1 MADYYINSDYGK
13 QLAGS
18 LKAGDMAE
26 ASDGSTWRKEADG
39 SVTVWKNGQTMT
51 GRVGVS
57 APAVSE
63 APSSSA
69 SQTVETPTLDAAT
82 GGSSQQTTAADYTG
96 SAQEQRDQ
104 EQAQAR
110 LASEKAKAATEKV
123 TAGLGQSSSDEL
135 LNQAIQQASTP
146 EYKISSAQGVL
157 LADELRMAGDM
168 AEASDGSTW
177 RREADGSIS
186 VRKGDKTYKANIDRA
201 AAKQDP
207 QWAVLTAPAPA
218 AAETGSGKKSSRK
231 SSSGS
236 ASSGGSGT
244 YTFPAAST
252 GTQKT
257 PTTTATGTD
266 RASLRK
272 QAATAQKEMG
282 DLARQISVAKI
293 RGKDT
298 SALQAKYNEAKAR
311 YDAAN
316 TQIQAPQ
323 QLSTSGARQEQFSQR
338 QTLME
343 LATQQA
349 AERKDAWQSLP
360 TVRDSERF
368 SDIDNVT
375 TGRMRSAE
383 QQQIAGAVEALQKD
397 AWRSLPTVRDS
408 ERFSVPS
415 QTDALVQ
422 QAIAQAPRT
431 LSGKPYLPEN
441 DGGFSH
447 SSGTSKSKVDR
458 LAAQQMNIAMAN
470 DDYDTIRRIREQ
482 NNYLDDNESFKY
494 LAGRAKTG
502 LLGAIQGV
510 GNALS
515 YLFQAKEPEGYD
527 WDNPVMTGDQFAE
540 SVSGLK
546 QTFSFAD
553 TDARKFAQRYA
564 GRNIPAAQQTA
575 GSVAEGVAGMLPTIA
590 SNIAVPGSS
599 LYVLFTQA
607 AGSAT
612 SDALQRGATGQQ
624 AVTYGV
630 ANGALEVLTEKM
642 FDGVAGV
649 FGKGAADDALQSL
662 VRRVTQN
669 EGVQNALLAVA
680 DSLGEGFEEF
690 VSEFGDKVLADL
702 LLKDDD
708 RNFRQVLSDAGES
721 FLVGALTSAVMQAA
735 GSITK
740 NTTPKQAAEKVN
752 DILQEDIRQEGI
764 NANVREAAKQS
775 DFDRSTL
782 ETMRP
787 EAFQTPAWA
796 EFLDTQQTTQGTA
809 ERGTEGVITRGEV
822 NKNSAAPE
830 QTTVSPING
839 PVRSDAAE
847 AGIINI
853 NDGSEKIKSDF
864 KKLIE
869 KNNGS
874 LSVNQLA
881 NYGSSLGKSDAQLLM
896 SFLDDIDSGKT
907 PYKYDSVGGIHEV
920 DPNSHIDNRDMS
932 MRMKRGQHSFQY
944 DNPEIHEYMKQA
956 AEMLL
961 DEIQNSTRGERFATQ
976 VEYGDNGGYHHWT
989 GTKRYTTEGIA
1000 YLKDNFG
1007 ISWDNLA
1014 RAAENIIKDDG
1025 AENYADA
1032 NRVEMLLDNMLTY
1045 GYQSLSNQNEFHSYS
1060 IPPNEAYIAAKSA
1073 IPGASVQY
1081 KQESDMMDLLFEEM
1095 DNTESAGKTPESV
1108 AQSSNPVNQN
1118 ISPNAESSVGAYTIR
1133 QNENGTYDLY
1143 TPDGIRLIHDASK
1156 AYVEKIAKP
1165 LNREITKNQSTWGI
1179 KVENVPT
1186 AESSVG
1192 AAQYGFDPYT
1202 NAANQYGTIREG
1214 EKPSRVVDVP
1224 VSMDGESKVSL
1235 YVHSANDMGAMRS
1248 QFESVPKQ
1256 AQTQSNTINSM
1267 ETGWDVPEAQRTPIM
1282 YDTISEAKS
1291 LDNARLRLAQD
1302 YAGEMAELRGKHNWS
1317 GEEVDMGM
1325 TILDNYRR
1333 AAEQTG
1339 DWTEY
1344 SNWRKE
1350 VSAHGT
1356 AAGQALQAYAKYSRQ
1371 TGGGIVAD
1379 ASAALE
1385 RAAKKTN
1392 KAEIMNRVS
1401 ALAQQY
1407 DAAVGTGQENAKVN
1421 VNDLVDI
1428 IKSASTARQTGTLI
1442 GNKTPPIVNWAM
1454 NRIANYARAEA
1465 QAGGGENLDFLRT
1478 FAADSIYNIAADTR
1492 AVSAGEQVKTV
1503 RRMGMLSKVSTVM
1516 RNLVSNNVFDPID
1529 SIARNVSVPLD
1540 MLVSTITGTRSV
1552 AGDASWFSAAKRKG
1566 SMDGLAR
1573 ACMEVGLDV
1582 DASGTAGK
1590 YENTSNRTFKMS
1602 GGVFSKLMSVWEAYE
1617 GYTLNA
1623 TDEFQKG
1630 GIEASV
1636 QKGIDRL
1643 YEKGKITDDSL
1654 RNAGEQEAL
1663 YRTFQ
1668 DKTVL
1673 SDAAIG
1679 VRNALNKAHIGD
1691 VGAGDIMLPFAQVPS
1706 NLGARAIEYS
1716 PAGLGVAAADF
1727 INMIDSARKGE
1738 FTAAQQAKAVQ
1749 GVGRALTGSGM
1760 IAIAAAGALRGWLKV
1775 TGDDDDKNKDA
1786 LGKTH
1791 GLDGTQLNISAALR
1805 DLRGESA
1812 EWQAGD
1818 QLLSIGFLDPLNA
1831 QLTTGALIADD
1842 IRSEAGV
1849 TAGRVLGNSLSGA
1862 LQSVLD
1868 TPVMS
1873 TFQDVATNYEYSG
1886 ASTPGGKMMDAA
1898 QKYAA
1903 NQLSSIIPNSLR
1915 GIAQGL
1921 DDTERNAYSSD
1932 NVWQQAVDNAKAS
1945 IPGLRETLP
1954 AKTDVWGNPV
1964 KNEGGIRN
1972 FMNRNVNPGNVT
1984 TYKPD
1989 AVSSEIE
1996 KISEATNTSLYPDR
2010 TAPRSLKVDGEAVSL
2025 TFEQRSMYQKAYG
2038 DAYSAAV
2045 TSLMNDKNY
2054 KAMPDSMKAE
2064 ILQQAKDT
2072 ATEQARDSL
2081 GIGYEVKS
2089 SAQKILEKSGAERNN
2104 ALISAAVKAQHYLS
2118 PETQKQLSDVDRQ
2131 FGGAD
2136 YVGLSDELFNSAKE
2150 KANTYFSAVEAAKYG
2165 GELNETQ
2172 KELADKDSKELAR
2185 YFMDKA
2191 IESRY
2196 TDTNKSGTKADEY
2209 LKAYRHGELND
2220 AMALAVLSDK
2230 EVMAYDR
2237 FGRSAKVTPEMALQA
2252 ANAHAG
2258 MKDVKDEDGK
2268 VTSSAQDQFDAWL
2281 DKQSWT
2287 DDQKSA
2293 VRMGFYS
2300 DSVKTYSYL
2309 ADQLRKGNIKT
2320 ADAKSELATSYQAGW
2335 SKNVRGTGAKMAD
2348 YIDAIVEYEDRPS
2361 EEERKA
2367 AGYKNTWTWFCDYLN
2382 TTDLTQEQKFG
2393 IAISMSDY
2401 SDKTKQK
2408 IWAAL
2413 R

>member
-1 MADYYINSDYGK
+1 
-13 QLAGS
+13 
-18 LKAGDMAE
+18 
-26 ASDGSTWRKEADG
+26 
-39 SVTVWKNGQTMT
+39 
-51 GRVGVS
+51 
-57 APAVSE
+57 
-63 APSSSA
+63 
-69 SQTVETPTLDAAT
+69 
-82 GGSSQQTTAADYTG
+82 
-96 SAQEQRDQ
+96 
-104 EQAQAR
+104 
-110 LASEKAKAATEKV
+110 
-123 TAGLGQSSSDEL
+123 
-135 LNQAIQQASTP
+135 
-146 EYKISSAQGVL
+146 
-157 LADELRMAGDM
+157 
-168 AEASDGSTW
+168 
-177 RREADGSIS
+177 
-186 VRKGDKTYKANIDRA
+186 
-201 AAKQDP
+201 
-207 QWAVLTAPAPA
+207 
-218 AAETGSGKKSSRK
+218 
-231 SSSGS
+231 
-236 ASSGGSGT
+236 
-244 YTFPAAST
+244 
-252 GTQKT
+252 
-257 PTTTATGTD
+257 
-266 RASLRK
+266 
-272 QAATAQKEMG
+272 
-282 DLARQISVAKI
+282 
-293 RGKDT
+293 
-298 SALQAKYNEAKAR
+298 
-311 YDAAN
+311 
-316 TQIQAPQ
+316 
-323 QLSTSGARQEQFSQR
+323 
-338 QTLME
+338 ME

-349 AERKDAWQSLP
+349 AERKDAWKSLP

-368 SDIDNVT
+368 SGIDNVT

-383 QQQIAGAVEALQKD
+383 QQQIAGAVKELQKD
-397 AWRSLPTVRDS
+397 AWRSLPTVQDS
-408 ERFSVPS
+408 GRFSIPS
-415 QTDALVQ
+415 QTDSLMQ
-422 QAIAQAPRT
+422 KAIAQRQSAAQPQT
-431 LSGKPYLPEN
+431 DKGIGGKLFTMLGAGLGQFNASIANFADAAATAVETVESYLT
-441 DGGFSH
+441 GGFTKD
-447 SSGTSKSKVDR
+447 G
-458 LAAQQMNIAMAN
+458 
-470 DDYDTIRRIREQ
+470 
-482 NNYLDDNESFKY
+482 
-494 LAGRAKTG
+494 
-502 LLGAIQGV
+502 
-510 GNALS
+510 
-515 YLFQAKEPEGYD
+515 
-527 WDNPVMTGDQFAE
+527 
-540 SVSGLK
+540 
-546 QTFSFAD
+546 
-553 TDARKFAQRYA
+553 KFAKGDSAFTSSLLQPIHDWAKYTQNTSDSLNERS
-564 GRNIPAAQQTA
+564 AANWSDTKA
-575 GSVAEGVAGMLPTIA
+575 GSVANTIGTGVIAALPQAALALLTLGTSSAGTLTQASSGLAGSIETVMRRISSDPSYWLSFMQETGGNFAEAKGAGATDEQAILASTIA
-590 SNIAVPGSS
+590 GLANAAIEVGGGLENNNWMNDGTLSALSKAKNLIKGAIEEGGEELIQNPISRAMQKLVYDGDREWLSLDNTAQGRNAVFNP
-599 LYVLFTQA
+599 YQ
-607 AGSAT
+607 SAEEF
-612 SDALQRGATGQQ
+612 ATGAAVGGILGAGNFALNRALGSRSQNQ
-624 AVTYGV
+624 AQNTQ
-630 ANGALEVLTEKM
+630 LTQDELL
-642 FDGVAGV
+642 D
-649 FGKGAADDALQSL
+649 AA
-662 VRRVTQN
+662 
-669 EGVQNALLAVA
+669 
-680 DSLGEGFEEF
+680 
-690 VSEFGDKVLADL
+690 
-702 LLKDDD
+702 
-708 RNFRQVLSDAGES
+708 
-721 FLVGALTSAVMQAA
+721 MQAA
-735 GSITK
+735 NRGETL
-740 NTTPKQAAEKVN
+740 TGHVQAAN
-752 DILQEDIRQEGI
+752 
-764 NANVREAAKQS
+764 
-775 DFDRSTL
+775 
-782 ETMRP
+782 
-787 EAFQTPAWA
+787 QTA
-796 EFLDTQQTTQGTA
+796 QQTTHGTA
-809 ERGTEGVITRGEV
+809 ERGAEGVITRGEV

-847 AGIINI
+847 AGTINI
-853 NDGSEKIKSDF
+853 NDASEKIKSDF

-874 LSVNQLA
+874 LSVNQLVD
-881 NYGSSLGKSDAQLLM
+881 YGNSLSKADAQSLI
-896 SFLDDIDSGKT
+896 SFMDDIESGRT
-907 PYKYDSVGGIHEV
+907 PYKYDAAGGIHQV
-920 DPNSHIDNRDMS
+920 DPDTHIDKRDMS

-989 GTKRYTTEGIA
+989 GTNRYTTEGIA

-1014 RAAENIIKDDG
+1014 RAAENIIKDEG

-1032 NRVEMLLDNMLTY
+1032 NRVEMLLDDMLTH
-1045 GYQSLSNQNEFHSYS
+1045 GYRSLSNQNEFHSYS

-1073 IPGASVQY
+1073 IPGASKQY
-1081 KQESDMMDLLFEEM
+1081 KQGSAMDLLFEEM
-1095 DNTESAGKTPESV
+1095 DNAESARRTPFGIASRNNTGAATQLPDASASWFTANTDSANMAPNANV
-1108 AQSSNPVNQN
+1108 AQPGNSVNQN
-1118 ISPNAESSVGAYTIR
+1118 V
-1133 QNENGTYDLY
+1133 
-1143 TPDGIRLIHDASK
+1143 
-1156 AYVEKIAKP
+1156 
-1165 LNREITKNQSTWGI
+1165 
-1179 KVENVPT
+1179 
-1186 AESSVG
+1186 
-1192 AAQYGFDPYT
+1192 
-1202 NAANQYGTIREG
+1202 
-1214 EKPSRVVDVP
+1214 
-1224 VSMDGESKVSL
+1224 
-1235 YVHSANDMGAMRS
+1235 SANDMGAMRS

-1267 ETGWDVPEAQRTPIM
+1267 ETGWDVPEAQRAPIM

-1428 IKSASTARQTGTLI
+1428 IKSASKVRKTGTLI

-1465 QAGGGENLDFLRT
+1465 QSGGGENLDFLRT

-1492 AVSAGEQVKTV
+1492 AVSAGEKVKTV
-1503 RRMGMLSKVSTVM
+1503 RRTGMLSKVSTVM

-1691 VGAGDIMLPFAQVPS
+1691 IGAGDIMLPFAQVPS

-1812 EWQAGD
+1812 QWQAGD

-1903 NQLSSIIPNSLR
+1903 NQLSSVIPNSLR

-1972 FMNRNVNPGNVT
+1972 FMNRNINPGNIT
-1984 TYKPD
+1984 TYKTD

-1996 KISEATNTSLYPDR
+1996 KISEATGESLYPDR

-2038 DAYSAAV
+2038 DAYSSAV

-2136 YVGLSDELFNSAKE
+2136 YVGLSDELFNAAKE

-2165 GELNETQ
+2165 GELTETQ

-2258 MKDVKDEDGK
+2258 MKDVKDDDGK

-2309 ADQLRKGNIKT
+2309 ADQLRKGNIRT
-2320 ADAKSELATSYQAGW
+2320 ADAKSELTTSYQAGW
-2335 SKNVRGTGAKMAD
+2335 SKNVRDTGAKMAD

>member
-1 MADYYINSDYGK
+1 MADYYINSDKGK
-13 QLAGS
+13 ELANS
-18 LKAGDMAE
+18 LRAGDMAE
-26 ASDGSTWRKEADG
+26 ASDGSLWRKESDG
-39 SVTVWKNGQTMT
+39 SISVIKNGQTMT

-63 APSSSA
+63 APSFSA
-69 SQTVETPTLDAAT
+69 SPAVETPTLDAAT

-104 EQAQAR
+104 EQAQTV

-123 TAGLGQSSSDEL
+123 TAGLDQSSGDEL

-157 LADELRMAGDM
+157 LADELRTAGDM

-186 VRKGDKTYKANIDRA
+186 VRKGDKTYTATIDRA

-207 QWAVLTAPAPA
+207 QWAVLTAPAPTGT
-218 AAETGSGKKSSRK
+218 ETSSKKSSGK
-231 SSSGS
+231 SSGS

-311 YDAAN
+311 YDVAN

-368 SDIDNVT
+368 SNIDNVT
-375 TGRMRSAE
+375 TGRTRSAE
-383 QQQIAGAVEALQKD
+383 QQQIAGAVEELQKN

-408 ERFSVPS
+408 ERFNIPS
-415 QTDALVQ
+415 QTDALLQ
-422 QAIAQAPRT
+422 QAVAQAPRT

-447 SSGTSKSKVDR
+447 SSGSTERQNVLERIGNAALGGLIQSGGTSMDAAGAMYQAGQGGRNTTYDESRAWFQDQLDSELRTLNSMLLENQDNPGTYTQAEIKNQRRIVAEAQARVNAFALTQDAQEQSGELARD
-458 LAAQQMNIAMAN
+458 LAADVSNAGASRVAQSKRGASKLGSMA
-470 DDYDTIRRIREQ
+470 
-482 NNYLDDNESFKY
+482 LDA
-494 LAGRAKTG
+494 LASAAQSGADMATNA
-502 LLGAIQGV
+502 LLGTSGSMLPFAFRAFGGGTQQARNDGATL
-510 GNALS
+510 GQQLA
-515 YLFQAKEPEGYD
+515 YGGTMAAKE
-527 WDNPVMTGDQFAE
+527 VF
-540 SVSGLK
+540 
-546 QTFSFAD
+546 
-553 TDARKFAQRYA
+553 
-564 GRNIPAAQQTA
+564 
-575 GSVAEGVAGMLPTIA
+575 
-590 SNIAVPGSS
+590 
-599 LYVLFTQA
+599 
-607 AGSAT
+607 
-612 SDALQRGATGQQ
+612 
-624 AVTYGV
+624 
-630 ANGALEVLTEKM
+630 TEKM
-642 FDGVAGV
+642 FNIAGLQSKAYGKGSFDDYVEKTVAGAV
-649 FGKGAADDALQSL
+649 DKLASTDVGKRLLGGAAQFMTSA
-662 VRRVTQN
+662 
-669 EGVQNALLAVA
+669 A
-680 DSLGEGFEEF
+680 GEGLEELI
-690 VSEFGDKVLADL
+690 GDWMEWQLPRIYD
-702 LLKDDD
+702 KDPDSAKD
-708 RNFRQVLSDAGES
+708 VAVNSLYD
-721 FLVGALTSAVMQAA
+721 FLVGAISGVMGNLTTPGQFTNYDVNEHLGGSQGQQVNRQLTQDELLDAAMQAA
-735 GSITK
+735 NRGETL
-740 NTTPKQAAEKVN
+740 TGPVQAAN
-752 DILQEDIRQEGI
+752 
-764 NANVREAAKQS
+764 
-775 DFDRSTL
+775 
-782 ETMRP
+782 
-787 EAFQTPAWA
+787 QT
-796 EFLDTQQTTQGTA
+796 TQQTTQA
-809 ERGTEGVITRGEV
+809 AQERGTEGVITGEESSALDEAMRSTFTEALSGISSDV
-822 NKNSAAPE
+822 ATNKPQNVKNLLNATKE
-830 QTTVSPING
+830 QITRFIQNAFNKQNQFQYLKISDVSPEL
-839 PVRSDAAE
+839 AE
-847 AGIINI
+847 TLRAAGIDVDGYAHALRD
-853 NDGSEKIKSDF
+853 NDIRHVESSHGSQSNDKYKVTADMLGDVQNVIDNYDVLYRGFDTRFGNPTVVYEKRMGNRTFYVEEVMSD
-864 KKLIE
+864 
-869 KNNGS
+869 G
-874 LSVNQLA
+874 V
-881 NYGSSLGKSDAQLLM
+881 LGTKQMVVTGENSKP
-896 SFLDDIDSGKT
+896 SFLKKYTEVASVSDDTDVPARSGST
-907 PYKYDSVGGIHEV
+907 GQSPPGNHVPDAPYNTSYDS
-920 DPNSHIDNRDMS
+920 
-932 MRMKRGQHSFQY
+932 
-944 DNPEIHEYMKQA
+944 
-956 AEMLL
+956 
-961 DEIQNSTRGERFATQ
+961 T
-976 VEYGDNGGYHHWT
+976 
-989 GTKRYTTEGIA
+989 
-1000 YLKDNFG
+1000 
-1007 ISWDNLA
+1007 
-1014 RAAENIIKDDG
+1014 
-1025 AENYADA
+1025 
-1032 NRVEMLLDNMLTY
+1032 
-1045 GYQSLSNQNEFHSYS
+1045 
-1060 IPPNEAYIAAKSA
+1060 
-1073 IPGASVQY
+1073 
-1081 KQESDMMDLLFEEM
+1081 
-1095 DNTESAGKTPESV
+1095 V
-1108 AQSSNPVNQN
+1108 AQSGNSVNQN
-1118 ISPNAESSVGAYTIR
+1118 I
-1133 QNENGTYDLY
+1133 
-1143 TPDGIRLIHDASK
+1143 
-1156 AYVEKIAKP
+1156 
-1165 LNREITKNQSTWGI
+1165 
-1179 KVENVPT
+1179 
-1186 AESSVG
+1186 
-1192 AAQYGFDPYT
+1192 
-1202 NAANQYGTIREG
+1202 
-1214 EKPSRVVDVP
+1214 
-1224 VSMDGESKVSL
+1224 
-1235 YVHSANDMGAMRS
+1235 SANDMGAMRS

-1256 AQTQSNTINSM
+1256 AQTQSNTIGSM
-1267 ETGWDVPEAQRTPIM
+1267 EADWNVPEAQRTPIM

-1492 AVSAGEQVKTV
+1492 AVSAGEKVKTV
-1503 RRMGMLSKVSTVM
+1503 RRMGMLAKVSTVM

-1529 SIARNVSVPLD
+1529 SIARNISVPLD
-1540 MLVSTITGTRSV
+1540 MLVSKFTGTRSV
-1552 AGDASWFSAAKRKG
+1552 AGDASWFSAAKRQG

-1582 DASGTAGK
+1582 DSSGGMGK
-1590 YENTSNRTFKMS
+1590 YENSSNRTFKMS
-1602 GGVFSKLMSVWEAYE
+1602 GGVASKLISVWEAYE

-1636 QKGIDRL
+1636 QQGIDRL
-1643 YEKGKITDDSL
+1643 YEKGKIKDDSL
-1654 RNAGEQEAL
+1654 RDAGKQEAL

-1691 VGAGDIMLPFAQVPS
+1691 VGAGDIILPFAQVPS

-1786 LGKTH
+1786 LNKTF

-1842 IRSEAGV
+1842 IRGDSM
-1849 TAGRVLGNSLSGA
+1849 TAGRVLGNSFSGA

-1873 TFQDVATNYEYSG
+1873 TLQDVADSYNYSD
-1886 ASTPGGKMMDAA
+1886 ASTTGGKVWDAA

-1954 AKTDVWGNPV
+1954 AKTDVWGNPI
-1964 KNEGGIRN
+1964 KNEGGVRN
-1972 FMNRNVNPGNVT
+1972 FMNRNINPGNIT
-1984 TYKPD
+1984 TYKTD
-1989 AVSSEIE
+1989 EVSTELG
-1996 KISEATNTSLYPDR
+1996 KISEATGESLYPDR

-2038 DAYSAAV
+2038 DAYYAAV
-2045 TSLMNDKNY
+2045 TSLMNDENY

-2064 ILQQAKDT
+2064 ILQQAKD
-2072 ATEQARDSL
+2072 AAKEQARDSL
-2081 GIGYEVKS
+2081 GIGYEMD
-2089 SAQKILEKSGAERNN
+2089 SASQKILEKSGAERNN

-2136 YVGLSDELFNSAKE
+2136 YVGLSDELFNAAKE
-2150 KANTYFSAVEAAKYG
+2150 KANTYFEAVEAAKYG

-2196 TDTNKSGTKADEY
+2196 TDANKSGTKADEY
-2209 LKAYRHGELND
+2209 LKAYRQGELND

-2237 FGRSAKVTPEMALQA
+2237 FGRGAKVTPEMALQA

-2281 DKQSWT
+2281 EKQSWT

-2320 ADAKSELATSYQAGW
+2320 ADAKSELTTSYQAGW
-2335 SKNVRGTGAKMAD
+2335 SKNVKDTGAKMAD

-2382 TTDLTQEQKFG
+2382 TTDLTQEQKFS

>member
-69 SQTVETPTLDAAT
+69 SPTVETPTLDAAT

-123 TAGLGQSSSDEL
+123 TAGLDQSSSDEL

-186 VRKGDKTYKANIDRA
+186 VRKGDRTYKANIDRA

-207 QWAVLTAPAPA
+207 QWAILTAPAPA
-218 AAETGSGKKSSRK
+218 AAETGSGKKSSGK

-236 ASSGGSGT
+236 ASSRGSGT

-257 PTTTATGTD
+257 PTATATGTD

-298 SALQAKYNEAKAR
+298 SALQAKDNEAKAR

-368 SDIDNVT
+368 SGIDNVT

-383 QQQIAGAVEALQKD
+383 QQQIAGAVKELQKD
-397 AWRSLPTVRDS
+397 AWRSLPTVQDS
-408 ERFSVPS
+408 GRFSIPS
-415 QTDALVQ
+415 QTDSLMQ
-422 QAIAQAPRT
+422 QAIAKTPRT

-441 DGGFSH
+441 DSGFSH
-447 SSGTSKSKVDR
+447 SSGSTERKNVLERIGNAALGGLIQSGGTSMDAAGAMYQAGQGGRNTTYNESRAWFQNQLDSELRTLNSMLLENQDNPGTYTQAEIKNQRRIVAEAQARVNAFALTQDAQERSGELARD
-458 LAAQQMNIAMAN
+458 LAADVSNAG
-470 DDYDTIRRIREQ
+470 
-482 NNYLDDNESFKY
+482 
-494 LAGRAKTG
+494 AGRVEQSKRGASKLGSMALDALASAAQSGADMATNA
-502 LLGAIQGV
+502 LLGTSGSMLPFAFRAFGGGTQQARNDGATL
-510 GNALS
+510 GQQLA
-515 YLFQAKEPEGYD
+515 YGGTMAAKE
-527 WDNPVMTGDQFAE
+527 VF
-540 SVSGLK
+540 
-546 QTFSFAD
+546 
-553 TDARKFAQRYA
+553 
-564 GRNIPAAQQTA
+564 
-575 GSVAEGVAGMLPTIA
+575 
-590 SNIAVPGSS
+590 
-599 LYVLFTQA
+599 
-607 AGSAT
+607 
-612 SDALQRGATGQQ
+612 
-624 AVTYGV
+624 
-630 ANGALEVLTEKM
+630 TEKM
-642 FDGVAGV
+642 FNIAGLQSKAYGKGSFDDYVEKAVAGAV
-649 FGKGAADDALQSL
+649 DKLASTDVGKRLLGGAAQFMTSA
-662 VRRVTQN
+662 
-669 EGVQNALLAVA
+669 A
-680 DSLGEGFEEF
+680 GEGLEELI
-690 VSEFGDKVLADL
+690 GDWMEWQLPRIYG
-702 LLKDDD
+702 KDPDSAKD
-708 RNFRQVLSDAGES
+708 VAVNSLYD
-721 FLVGALTSAVMQAA
+721 FLVGAISGVMGNLTTPRQFMNYDINEHLGGSQGQQVNRQLTQDELLDAAMQAA
-735 GSITK
+735 NRGETL
-740 NTTPKQAAEKVN
+740 TGPVQAAN
-752 DILQEDIRQEGI
+752 
-764 NANVREAAKQS
+764 
-775 DFDRSTL
+775 
-782 ETMRP
+782 
-787 EAFQTPAWA
+787 QT
-796 EFLDTQQTTQGTA
+796 TQQTTNGTA
-809 ERGTEGVITRGEV
+809 ERGAEVVITRGEV

-847 AGIINI
+847 AGTINI

-874 LSVNQLA
+874 LSVNQLVD
-881 NYGSSLGKSDAQLLM
+881 YGNSLSKADAQSLI
-896 SFLDDIDSGKT
+896 SFMDDIESGRT
-907 PYKYDSVGGIHEV
+907 SYKYDAAGGIHQV
-920 DPNSHIDNRDMS
+920 DPDTHIDKRDMS

-944 DNPEIHEYMKQA
+944 DNPEVHEYMKQA

-1014 RAAENIIKDDG
+1014 RAAENIIKDEG

-1032 NRVEMLLDNMLTY
+1032 NRVEMLLDDMLTH
-1045 GYQSLSNQNEFHSYS
+1045 GYRSLSNQNEFHSYS

-1073 IPGASVQY
+1073 IPGASKQY
-1081 KQESDMMDLLFEEM
+1081 KQGSAMDLLFEEM
-1095 DNTESAGKTPESV
+1095 DNAESARRTPFGIASRNNTGAATQLPDASASWFTANTDSANMAPNANV
-1108 AQSSNPVNQN
+1108 AQPGNSINQN
-1118 ISPNAESSVGAYTIR
+1118 V
-1133 QNENGTYDLY
+1133 
-1143 TPDGIRLIHDASK
+1143 
-1156 AYVEKIAKP
+1156 
-1165 LNREITKNQSTWGI
+1165 
-1179 KVENVPT
+1179 
-1186 AESSVG
+1186 
-1192 AAQYGFDPYT
+1192 
-1202 NAANQYGTIREG
+1202 
-1214 EKPSRVVDVP
+1214 
-1224 VSMDGESKVSL
+1224 
-1235 YVHSANDMGAMRS
+1235 SANDMGAMRS

-1282 YDTISEAKS
+1282 YDTISEAKI

-1302 YAGEMAELRGKHNWS
+1302 YAGEMAELRVKHNWS

-1428 IKSASTARQTGTLI
+1428 IKSASAARQTGTLI
-1442 GNKTPPIVNWAM
+1442 GNTTPPIVNWAM

-1465 QAGGGENLDFLRT
+1465 QSGGGENLDFLRT

-1492 AVSAGEQVKTV
+1492 AVSAGEKVKTV
-1503 RRMGMLSKVSTVM
+1503 RRTGMLSKVSTVM

-1552 AGDASWFSAAKRKG
+1552 AGDASWFSAEKRKG

-1590 YENTSNRTFKMS
+1590 YENTANRTFKMS

-1691 VGAGDIMLPFAQVPS
+1691 IGAGDIMLPFAQVPS

-1812 EWQAGD
+1812 QWQAGD

-1903 NQLSSIIPNSLR
+1903 NQLSSVIPNSLR

-1932 NVWQQAVDNAKAS
+1932 NVWQQAFDNAKAS

-1964 KNEGGIRN
+1964 KNDGGIRN
-1972 FMNRNVNPGNVT
+1972 FMNRNINPGNVT

-2104 ALISAAVKAQHYLS
+2104 ALISSAVKAQHYLS

-2165 GELNETQ
+2165 GELTETQ

-2185 YFMDKA
+2185 YFMDEA
-2191 IESRY
+2191 INDRF
-2196 TDTNKSGTKADEY
+2196 KSSDGETKFDKV
-2209 LKAYRHGELND
+2209 LDAYEKNDLND
-2220 AMALAVLSDK
+2220 TLALAVLSDDA
-2230 EVMAYDR
+2230 VQAYDR
-2237 FGRSAKVTPEMALQA
+2237 YGRSAGVTPEMMLMASNA
-2252 ANAHAG
+2252 KANI
-2258 MKDVKDEDGK
+2258 KEETDEDGK
-2268 VTSSAQDQFDAWL
+2268 VTNSAKDQFNAWL
-2281 DKQSWT
+2281 DKQWQSGTMTRWT
-2287 DDQKSA
+2287 DDQKDA
-2293 VRMGFYS
+2293 VRMAFYKDAS
-2300 DSVKTYSYL
+2300 TTYSYL
-2309 ADQLRKGNIKT
+2309 SDQLHKGNINT
-2320 ADAKSELATSYQAGW
+2320 SAAKSELSTTYQSGW
-2335 SKNVRGTGAKMAD
+2335 THNVKDTGAKMVD
-2348 YIDAIVEYEDRPS
+2348 YVDAIVEYEDRPS
-2361 EEERKA
+2361 KEELDD
-2367 AGYKNTWTWFCDYLN
+2367 AGYSYVWQWFCDYLN
-2382 TTDLTQEQKFG
+2382 TTDLTREQKYAM
-2393 IAISMSDY
+2393 AISIKKNDY
-2401 SDKTKQK
+2401 GDGTKQK
-2408 IWAAL
+2408 IWNRL

>member
-69 SQTVETPTLDAAT
+69 SPTVETPTLDAAT
-82 GGSSQQTTAADYTG
+82 GGSSQQPTAADYTG

-123 TAGLGQSSSDEL
+123 TAGLDQSSSDEL
-135 LNQAIQQASTP
+135 LNQAIQQASIP

-186 VRKGDKTYKANIDRA
+186 VRKGDRTYKANIDRA

-207 QWAVLTAPAPA
+207 QWAILTAPAPA
-218 AAETGSGKKSSRK
+218 AAETGSGKKSSSK

-323 QLSTSGARQEQFSQR
+323 QLSTSGARKEQFSQR

-349 AERKDAWQSLP
+349 AERKDAWKSLP

-368 SDIDNVT
+368 SGIDNVT
-375 TGRMRSAE
+375 TGRMRGAE
-383 QQQIAGAVEALQKD
+383 QQQIAGAVKELQKD
-397 AWRSLPTVRDS
+397 AWRSLPTVQDS
-408 ERFSVPS
+408 GRFSIPS
-415 QTDALVQ
+415 QTDSLMQ
-422 QAIAQAPRT
+422 QAIAKTPRT

-447 SSGTSKSKVDR
+447 SSGSTERQNVLERIGNAVLGGLIQSGGTSMDAAGTMYQAGQGGRNTTYDESRAWFQNQLDSELRTLNSMLLENQDNPGTYTQAEIKNQRRIVAEAQARVNAFALTQDAQEQSGELARDFAADVSNAGASRVAQSKRGASKLGSMALDA
-458 LAAQQMNIAMAN
+458 LASAAQSGADMATN
-470 DDYDTIRRIREQ
+470 
-482 NNYLDDNESFKY
+482 
-494 LAGRAKTG
+494 A
-502 LLGAIQGV
+502 LLGTSGSMLPFAFRAFGGGTQQARNDGATL
-510 GNALS
+510 GQQLA
-515 YLFQAKEPEGYD
+515 YGGTMAAKE
-527 WDNPVMTGDQFAE
+527 VF
-540 SVSGLK
+540 
-546 QTFSFAD
+546 
-553 TDARKFAQRYA
+553 
-564 GRNIPAAQQTA
+564 
-575 GSVAEGVAGMLPTIA
+575 
-590 SNIAVPGSS
+590 
-599 LYVLFTQA
+599 
-607 AGSAT
+607 
-612 SDALQRGATGQQ
+612 
-624 AVTYGV
+624 
-630 ANGALEVLTEKM
+630 TEKM
-642 FDGVAGV
+642 FNIAGLQSKAYGKGSFDDYVEKAVAGAV
-649 FGKGAADDALQSL
+649 DKLASTDVGKRLLGGAAQFMTSA
-662 VRRVTQN
+662 
-669 EGVQNALLAVA
+669 A
-680 DSLGEGFEEF
+680 GEGLEELI
-690 VSEFGDKVLADL
+690 GDWMEWQLPRIYG
-702 LLKDDD
+702 KDPDSAKD
-708 RNFRQVLSDAGES
+708 VAVNSLYD
-721 FLVGALTSAVMQAA
+721 FLVGAISGVMGNLTTPGQFTNYDINEHLGGSQGQQVNRQLTQDELLDAAMQAA
-735 GSITK
+735 NRGETL
-740 NTTPKQAAEKVN
+740 TGPVQAAN
-752 DILQEDIRQEGI
+752 
-764 NANVREAAKQS
+764 
-775 DFDRSTL
+775 
-782 ETMRP
+782 
-787 EAFQTPAWA
+787 QT
-796 EFLDTQQTTQGTA
+796 TQQTTQGTA
-809 ERGTEGVITRGEV
+809 ERGAEGVITGSET
-822 NKNSAAPE
+822 NKNVPAYTETENTAVNDNPAVHTPQEQAVIEAYKDSVDENLAQFYQYAKNDQRAGKYTLNKVSERAADDIRNLTG
-830 QTTVSPING
+830 QDVDGFKTTLDARQAWHIN
-839 PVRSDAAE
+839 
-847 AGIINI
+847 
-853 NDGSEKIKSDF
+853 NDHGANGKSDQSMANDTDVARMQYVLDNYDNAAYGGTTDAYWEPKANGKNRRSPVVVF
-864 KKLIE
+864 SKKVNGTYYVVEATPVTKAQSVYVVSAYMLE
-869 KNNGS
+869 PGKTPFGRASRNNTGAATQLPDANAS
-874 LSVNQLA
+874 WFTANTDSANMAPNANVAQPGNSVNQ
-881 NYGSSLGKSDAQLLM
+881 
-896 SFLDDIDSGKT
+896 
-907 PYKYDSVGGIHEV
+907 
-920 DPNSHIDNRDMS
+920 
-932 MRMKRGQHSFQY
+932 
-944 DNPEIHEYMKQA
+944 
-956 AEMLL
+956 
-961 DEIQNSTRGERFATQ
+961 
-976 VEYGDNGGYHHWT
+976 
-989 GTKRYTTEGIA
+989 
-1000 YLKDNFG
+1000 
-1007 ISWDNLA
+1007 
-1014 RAAENIIKDDG
+1014 
-1025 AENYADA
+1025 
-1032 NRVEMLLDNMLTY
+1032 
-1045 GYQSLSNQNEFHSYS
+1045 
-1060 IPPNEAYIAAKSA
+1060 
-1073 IPGASVQY
+1073 
-1081 KQESDMMDLLFEEM
+1081 
-1095 DNTESAGKTPESV
+1095 
-1108 AQSSNPVNQN
+1108 
-1118 ISPNAESSVGAYTIR
+1118 
-1133 QNENGTYDLY
+1133 
-1143 TPDGIRLIHDASK
+1143 
-1156 AYVEKIAKP
+1156 
-1165 LNREITKNQSTWGI
+1165 
-1179 KVENVPT
+1179 NV
-1186 AESSVG
+1186 
-1192 AAQYGFDPYT
+1192 
-1202 NAANQYGTIREG
+1202 
-1214 EKPSRVVDVP
+1214 
-1224 VSMDGESKVSL
+1224 
-1235 YVHSANDMGAMRS
+1235 SANDMGAMRS

-1267 ETGWDVPEAQRTPIM
+1267 ETDWDVPEAQRTPIM

-1442 GNKTPPIVNWAM
+1442 GNKTPPMVNWAM

-1465 QAGGGENLDFLRT
+1465 QSGGGENLDFLRT

-1492 AVSAGEQVKTV
+1492 AVSAGEKVKTV

-1691 VGAGDIMLPFAQVPS
+1691 IGAGDIMLPFAQVPS

-1812 EWQAGD
+1812 QWQAGD

-1903 NQLSSIIPNSLR
+1903 NQLSSVIPNSLR

-1972 FMNRNVNPGNVT
+1972 FMNRNINPGNVT

-2010 TAPRSLKVDGEAVSL
+2010 TAPRSLKVDGEAISL

-2136 YVGLSDELFNSAKE
+2136 YVGLSDELFTSAKE

-2185 YFMDKA
+2185 YFMDRA

-2320 ADAKSELATSYQAGW
+2320 ADAKSELTTSYQAGW
-2335 SKNVRGTGAKMAD
+2335 SKNVRDTGAKMAD

-2408 IWAAL
+2408 IWNRL

>member
-63 APSSSA
+63 SPSFSA
-69 SQTVETPTLDAAT
+69 SPTVETPTLDAAT

-96 SAQEQRDQ
+96 SAQEKRDQ

-110 LASEKAKAATEKV
+110 LASQKAKAATEKV

-186 VRKGDKTYKANIDRA
+186 VRKGDRTYKANIDRA

-207 QWAVLTAPAPA
+207 QWAILTAPAPA

-244 YTFPAAST
+244 YTIPAAST

-338 QTLME
+338 QTLMG

-349 AERKDAWQSLP
+349 AERKDAWKSLP

-368 SDIDNVT
+368 SGIDNVT
-375 TGRMRSAE
+375 TGRMRGAE
-383 QQQIAGAVEALQKD
+383 QQQIAGAVKELQKD
-397 AWRSLPTVRDS
+397 AWRSLPTVQDS
-408 ERFSVPS
+408 GRFNILS
-415 QTDALVQ
+415 QTDSRMQ
-422 QAIAQAPRT
+422 QAIAKTPRT

-447 SSGTSKSKVDR
+447 SSGTSKSMVDR

-553 TDARKFAQRYA
+553 TDAQKFAQRYA

-575 GSVAEGVAGMLPTIA
+575 GSVAEGVAGMIPTIA

-612 SDALQRGATGQQ
+612 TDALQRGATGQQ

-669 EGVQNALLAVA
+669 EGAQTALLTIA

-690 VSEFGDKVLADL
+690 ASEFGDKVLADL

-752 DILQEDIRQEGI
+752 NILQEDIRQEGI

-775 DFDRSTL
+775 DLDRSTL

-787 EAFQTPAWA
+787 EAFQTPEWA
-796 EFLDTQQTTQGTA
+796 ELLDTQQTTQGTA

-881 NYGSSLGKSDAQLLM
+881 NYGSSLGKADTQLLI

-1014 RAAENIIKDDG
+1014 RAAENIIKDEG

-1032 NRVEMLLDNMLTY
+1032 NRVEMLLDDMLTH
-1045 GYQSLSNQNEFHSYS
+1045 GYRSLSNQNEFHSYS
-1060 IPPNEAYIAAKSA
+1060 IPPNETYIAAKSA
-1073 IPGASVQY
+1073 IPGASKQY
-1081 KQESDMMDLLFEEM
+1081 KQGSAMDLLFEEM
-1095 DNTESAGKTPESV
+1095 DNAESARETPFGRASRNNTGAATQLPDASASWFTANTDSANMAPNANV

-1118 ISPNAESSVGAYTIR
+1118 I
-1133 QNENGTYDLY
+1133 
-1143 TPDGIRLIHDASK
+1143 
-1156 AYVEKIAKP
+1156 
-1165 LNREITKNQSTWGI
+1165 
-1179 KVENVPT
+1179 
-1186 AESSVG
+1186 
-1192 AAQYGFDPYT
+1192 
-1202 NAANQYGTIREG
+1202 
-1214 EKPSRVVDVP
+1214 
-1224 VSMDGESKVSL
+1224 
-1235 YVHSANDMGAMRS
+1235 SANDMGAMRS

-1267 ETGWDVPEAQRTPIM
+1267 ETGWDVPKAQRAPIM

-1392 KAEIMNRVS
+1392 KAEVMNRVS

-1465 QAGGGENLDFLRT
+1465 QSGGGENLDFFRT

-1691 VGAGDIMLPFAQVPS
+1691 IGAGDIMLPFAQVPS

-1812 EWQAGD
+1812 QWQAGD

-1903 NQLSSIIPNSLR
+1903 NQLSSVIPNSLR

-1972 FMNRNVNPGNVT
+1972 FMNRNINPGNVT

-2010 TAPRSLKVDGEAVSL
+2010 TAPRSLKVDGEAISL

-2045 TSLMNDKNY
+2045 TLLMNDKNY

-2089 SAQKILEKSGAERNN
+2089 SAQKILEKSGADRNN

-2165 GELNETQ
+2165 SELTETQ

-2258 MKDVKDEDGK
+2258 MKDVKDEDGR

-2335 SKNVRGTGAKMAD
+2335 SKNVRDTGAKMAD

-2382 TTDLTQEQKFG
+2382 TTDLTQEQKFS

-2408 IWAAL
+2408 IWNRL

>member
-1 MADYYINSDYGK
+1 MSDYYINSDKGK
-13 QLAGS
+13 ELANS
-18 LKAGDMAE
+18 LRAGDMAE

-63 APSSSA
+63 APSFSA
-69 SQTVETPTLDAAT
+69 SPTVETPTLDAAT
-82 GGSSQQTTAADYTG
+82 GSSSQQTTAADYTG

-123 TAGLGQSSSDEL
+123 TAGLDQSSSDEL

-186 VRKGDKTYKANIDRA
+186 VRKGDRTYKANIDRA

-207 QWAVLTAPAPA
+207 QWAILTAPAPA

-257 PTTTATGTD
+257 PTATATGTD

-282 DLARQISVAKI
+282 DIARQISVAKI

-316 TQIQAPQ
+316 TQIKAPQ

-368 SDIDNVT
+368 SGIDNVT
-375 TGRMRSAE
+375 TGRMRGAE
-383 QQQIAGAVEALQKD
+383 QQQIAGAVKELQKD
-397 AWRSLPTVRDS
+397 AWRSLPTVQDS
-408 ERFSVPS
+408 GRFSIPS
-415 QTDALVQ
+415 QTDSLMQ
-422 QAIAQAPRT
+422 QAIAKTPRT

-447 SSGTSKSKVDR
+447 SSGTSKSMVDR

-553 TDARKFAQRYA
+553 TDAQKFAQRYA
-564 GRNIPAAQQTA
+564 GRNIPAAQRTA
-575 GSVAEGVAGMLPTIA
+575 GSVAEGVSGMIPTIA

-612 SDALQRGATGQQ
+612 TDALQRGASGQQ

-669 EGVQNALLAVA
+669 EGAQNALLTIA

-690 VSEFGDKVLADL
+690 ASEFGDKVLADL

-752 DILQEDIRQEGI
+752 NILQEDIRQESI

-775 DFDRSTL
+775 DLDRSTL

-796 EFLDTQQTTQGTA
+796 ELLDTKQTMQGTA
-809 ERGTEGVITRGEV
+809 ERGTEGVITGGQLNIDNTANRGYA
-822 NKNSAAPE
+822 NNSEGGQAYGR
-830 QTTVSPING
+830 T
-839 PVRSDAAE
+839 
-847 AGIINI
+847 
-853 NDGSEKIKSDF
+853 
-864 KKLIE
+864 
-869 KNNGS
+869 
-874 LSVNQLA
+874 NQLDGA
-881 NYGSSLGKSDAQLLM
+881 SGEGVWGRPDGDGLGSSLAGRVQRNGRGNLSESGIVLLSPESQRILTERGIVNVELHDSSADNAAFSYALAAARTADQRNGWAVTPKSVQELKESGARSYMDTNGSTGFAIAPDGDIEAVFANKAAGAPKGSTKSTIPQAIALGGNKLDCYGHNLVDIYSKYGFEPVARVAFNPEYANDGWTADKGSPDIYFMMHNGDSADAVVQNMNKYKRWSKAELDALPLM
-896 SFLDDIDSGKT
+896 D
-907 PYKYDSVGGIHEV
+907 YDSAYQY
-920 DPNSHIDNRDMS
+920 RD
-932 MRMKRGQHSFQY
+932 F
-944 DNPEIHEYMKQA
+944 
-956 AEMLL
+956 LL
-961 DEIQNSTRGERFATQ
+961 NKSIQR
-976 VEYGDNGGYHHWT
+976 
-989 GTKRYTTEGIA
+989 KTE
-1000 YLKDNFG
+1000 
-1007 ISWDNLA
+1007 
-1014 RAAENIIKDDG
+1014 
-1025 AENYADA
+1025 
-1032 NRVEMLLDNMLTY
+1032 
-1045 GYQSLSNQNEFHSYS
+1045 
-1060 IPPNEAYIAAKSA
+1060 
-1073 IPGASVQY
+1073 
-1081 KQESDMMDLLFEEM
+1081 
-1095 DNTESAGKTPESV
+1095 
-1108 AQSSNPVNQN
+1108 
-1118 ISPNAESSVGAYTIR
+1118 
-1133 QNENGTYDLY
+1133 
-1143 TPDGIRLIHDASK
+1143 
-1156 AYVEKIAKP
+1156 
-1165 LNREITKNQSTWGI
+1165 
-1179 KVENVPT
+1179 
-1186 AESSVG
+1186 
-1192 AAQYGFDPYT
+1192 
-1202 NAANQYGTIREG
+1202 
-1214 EKPSRVVDVP
+1214 
-1224 VSMDGESKVSL
+1224 
-1235 YVHSANDMGAMRS
+1235 NDMGAMRS

-1256 AQTQSNTINSM
+1256 SQTQSNTIGSM
-1267 ETGWDVPEAQRTPIM
+1267 EADWNVPESQRTPIL

-1465 QAGGGENLDFLRT
+1465 QSGGGENLDFLRT

-1492 AVSAGEQVKTV
+1492 AVSAGEKVKTV
-1503 RRMGMLSKVSTVM
+1503 RRTGMLSKVSTVM

-1590 YENTSNRTFKMS
+1590 YENTANRTFKMS

-1691 VGAGDIMLPFAQVPS
+1691 IGAGDIMLPFSQVPS

-1727 INMIDSARKGE
+1727 INMIDSARKGK

-1812 EWQAGD
+1812 QWQAGD

-1873 TFQDVATNYEYSG
+1873 TFQDMATNYEYSG

-1903 NQLSSIIPNSLR
+1903 NQLSSVIPNSLR

-1964 KNEGGIRN
+1964 KNDGGIRN
-1972 FMNRNVNPGNVT
+1972 FMNRNINPGNIT
-1984 TYKPD
+1984 TYKTD

-1996 KISEATNTSLYPDR
+1996 KISEATGESLYPDR

-2072 ATEQARDSL
+2072 ATEHARDSL

-2089 SAQKILEKSGAERNN
+2089 SAQKILEKSGTDRNN

-2136 YVGLSDELFNSAKE
+2136 YVGLSDELFNAAKE

-2165 GELNETQ
+2165 GELTETQ

-2237 FGRSAKVTPEMALQA
+2237 FGRNAKVTPEMALQA

-2258 MKDVKDEDGK
+2258 MKDVKDDDGK

-2320 ADAKSELATSYQAGW
+2320 ADAKSELATSYQEGW
-2335 SKNVRGTGAKMAD
+2335 SKNVRDTGAKMAD

-2408 IWAAL
+2408 IWNRL

>member
-69 SQTVETPTLDAAT
+69 SPTVETPTLDAAT

-123 TAGLGQSSSDEL
+123 TAGLDQSSSDEL

-186 VRKGDKTYKANIDRA
+186 VRKGDRTYKANIDRA

-207 QWAVLTAPAPA
+207 QWAILTAPAPA

-236 ASSGGSGT
+236 ASSGSSGT

-257 PTTTATGTD
+257 PTATATGTD

-311 YDAAN
+311 YDAVN

-323 QLSTSGARQEQFSQR
+323 QLSTSGARREQFSQR

-349 AERKDAWQSLP
+349 GDRKDAWKSLP

-368 SDIDNVT
+368 SGIDNVT
-375 TGRMRSAE
+375 TGRMRGAE
-383 QQQIAGAVEALQKD
+383 QQQIAGAVKELQKN
-397 AWRSLPTVRDS
+397 AWRSLPTVQDS
-408 ERFSVPS
+408 GRFSIPS
-415 QTDALVQ
+415 QTDSLMQ
-422 QAIAQAPRT
+422 QAIAQRQSAAQPQT
-431 LSGKPYLPEN
+431 DKGIGGKLFTMLGAGLGQFNASIANFADAAATAVETVEGYLN
-441 DGGFSH
+441 GGFTKD
-447 SSGTSKSKVDR
+447 G
-458 LAAQQMNIAMAN
+458 
-470 DDYDTIRRIREQ
+470 
-482 NNYLDDNESFKY
+482 
-494 LAGRAKTG
+494 
-502 LLGAIQGV
+502 
-510 GNALS
+510 
-515 YLFQAKEPEGYD
+515 
-527 WDNPVMTGDQFAE
+527 
-540 SVSGLK
+540 
-546 QTFSFAD
+546 
-553 TDARKFAQRYA
+553 KFAKGDSAFTSSLLQPIHDWAKYTQSTSDSLNERS
-564 GRNIPAAQQTA
+564 AANWSDTKA
-575 GSVAEGVAGMLPTIA
+575 GSVANTIGTGVIAALP
-590 SNIAVPGSS
+590 
-599 LYVLFTQA
+599 QA
-607 AGSAT
+607 A
-612 SDALQRGATGQQ
+612 L
-624 AVTYGV
+624 
-630 ANGALEVLTEKM
+630 
-642 FDGVAGV
+642 
-649 FGKGAADDALQSL
+649 
-662 VRRVTQN
+662 
-669 EGVQNALLAVA
+669 ALLT
-680 DSLGEGFEEF
+680 LGT
-690 VSEFGDKVLADL
+690 S
-702 LLKDDD
+702 
-708 RNFRQVLSDAGES
+708 SAGT
-721 FLVGALTSAVMQAA
+721 LTQTSSGLA
-735 GSITK
+735 GSIETVMRRISSDPSYWLSFMQETGGNFAEAKGAGATDEQAILAATIAGLANAAIEVGGGLENNNWMNDGTLSALSKAK
-740 NTTPKQAAEKVN
+740 NLIKGAIEEGGEELIQNPISRAMQKLVYDGDREWLSLDNTAQGRDAVFNPYQSAEEFATGAAVGGILGAGNFALNRALGSRSQNQAQNTQLTQDELLDAAMQATNRGETLTGPVQAAN
-752 DILQEDIRQEGI
+752 
-764 NANVREAAKQS
+764 
-775 DFDRSTL
+775 
-782 ETMRP
+782 
-787 EAFQTPAWA
+787 QT
-796 EFLDTQQTTQGTA
+796 TQQTTQGTA
-809 ERGTEGVITRGEV
+809 ERGAEGVITGNEASALDEAMRSTFTEAVSGISSDV
-822 NKNSAAPE
+822 ATNKPQNVKNLLNATKE
-830 QTTVSPING
+830 QITRFIQNAFNKQNQFQYLKISDVSPEL
-839 PVRSDAAE
+839 AE
-847 AGIINI
+847 TLRAAGINVDGYAHALRD
-853 NDGSEKIKSDF
+853 NDIRHVESSHGSQSNDKYKVTADMLGDVQNVIDNYDVLYRGFDTRFGNPTVVYEKRMGNRTFYVEEVMSDGVLGTKQMVVTGENSKPSF
-864 KKLIE
+864 LKKYTE
-869 KNNGS
+869 VASVSDDTDVPARSGS
-874 LSVNQLA
+874 TGQSPPGNHAPDAPYNTSYNPTIAQPGNSVNQ
-881 NYGSSLGKSDAQLLM
+881 
-896 SFLDDIDSGKT
+896 
-907 PYKYDSVGGIHEV
+907 
-920 DPNSHIDNRDMS
+920 
-932 MRMKRGQHSFQY
+932 
-944 DNPEIHEYMKQA
+944 
-956 AEMLL
+956 
-961 DEIQNSTRGERFATQ
+961 
-976 VEYGDNGGYHHWT
+976 
-989 GTKRYTTEGIA
+989 
-1000 YLKDNFG
+1000 
-1007 ISWDNLA
+1007 
-1014 RAAENIIKDDG
+1014 
-1025 AENYADA
+1025 
-1032 NRVEMLLDNMLTY
+1032 
-1045 GYQSLSNQNEFHSYS
+1045 
-1060 IPPNEAYIAAKSA
+1060 
-1073 IPGASVQY
+1073 
-1081 KQESDMMDLLFEEM
+1081 
-1095 DNTESAGKTPESV
+1095 
-1108 AQSSNPVNQN
+1108 
-1118 ISPNAESSVGAYTIR
+1118 
-1133 QNENGTYDLY
+1133 
-1143 TPDGIRLIHDASK
+1143 
-1156 AYVEKIAKP
+1156 
-1165 LNREITKNQSTWGI
+1165 
-1179 KVENVPT
+1179 NV
-1186 AESSVG
+1186 
-1192 AAQYGFDPYT
+1192 
-1202 NAANQYGTIREG
+1202 
-1214 EKPSRVVDVP
+1214 
-1224 VSMDGESKVSL
+1224 
-1235 YVHSANDMGAMRS
+1235 SANDMGAMRS

-1256 AQTQSNTINSM
+1256 SQTQSNTINSM
-1267 ETGWDVPEAQRTPIM
+1267 ETDWDVPEAQRTPIM

-1465 QAGGGENLDFLRT
+1465 QAGGGEKLDFLRT

-1602 GGVFSKLMSVWEAYE
+1602 GGVFSKLMSVWEAYQ

-1643 YEKGKITDDSL
+1643 YERGKITDDSL

-1673 SDAAIG
+1673 FDAAIG

-1691 VGAGDIMLPFAQVPS
+1691 IGAGDIMLPFAQVPS

-1749 GVGRALTGSGM
+1749 GVGRALTGSVM

-1812 EWQAGD
+1812 QWQAGD

-1903 NQLSSIIPNSLR
+1903 NQLSSVIPNSLR

-1972 FMNRNVNPGNVT
+1972 FMNRNINPGNVT

-2089 SAQKILEKSGAERNN
+2089 SAQKILEKPGAERNN

-2165 GELNETQ
+2165 GELTETQ
-2172 KELADKDSKELAR
+2172 KELADKNSKEMAR

-2320 ADAKSELATSYQAGW
+2320 ADAKSELTTSYQAGW
-2335 SKNVRGTGAKMAD
+2335 SKNVRDTGAKMAD

-2382 TTDLTQEQKFG
+2382 TTDLTQEQKYQVAL
-2393 IAISMSDY
+2393 IMSGTD
-2401 SDKTKQK
+2401 SQKTKDK
-2408 IWAAL
+2408 IWSRL
-2413 R
+2413 K

>member
-63 APSSSA
+63 APSFSA
-69 SQTVETPTLDAAT
+69 SPTVETPTLDAAT
-82 GGSSQQTTAADYTG
+82 SGSSQQTTAADYTG

-104 EQAQAR
+104 EQVQAR
-110 LASEKAKAATEKV
+110 RASEKAKAATEKV
-123 TAGLGQSSSDEL
+123 TAGLDQSSSDEL

-186 VRKGDKTYKANIDRA
+186 VRKGDRTYKANIDRA

-207 QWAVLTAPAPA
+207 QWAILTAPAPA
-218 AAETGSGKKSSRK
+218 AAETGSGKKSSGK

-257 PTTTATGTD
+257 PTTTVTGTD

-349 AERKDAWQSLP
+349 AERKDAWKSLP

-368 SDIDNVT
+368 SGIDNVT
-375 TGRMRSAE
+375 TGRMRGAE
-383 QQQIAGAVEALQKD
+383 QQQIAGAVKELQKD
-397 AWRSLPTVRDS
+397 AWRSLPTVQDS
-408 ERFSVPS
+408 GRFSIPS
-415 QTDALVQ
+415 QTDSLIQ
-422 QAIAQAPRT
+422 QAIAQRQSAAQPQT
-431 LSGKPYLPEN
+431 DKGIGGKLFTMLGAGLGQFNSSIANFADAAATAVETVESYLN
-441 DGGFSH
+441 GGFTKGGKFVKGDSAFT
-447 SSGTSKSKVDR
+447 SSLLQPIHDWAKYTRSTSDSLNER
-458 LAAQQMNIAMAN
+458 SAANWS
-470 DDYDTIRRIREQ
+470 DT
-482 NNYLDDNESFKY
+482 K
-494 LAGRAKTG
+494 
-502 LLGAIQGV
+502 
-510 GNALS
+510 
-515 YLFQAKEPEGYD
+515 
-527 WDNPVMTGDQFAE
+527 
-540 SVSGLK
+540 
-546 QTFSFAD
+546 
-553 TDARKFAQRYA
+553 
-564 GRNIPAAQQTA
+564 A
-575 GSVAEGVAGMLPTIA
+575 GSVANTIGTGVIAALPQAALALLTLGTSSAGTLTQASSGLAGSIETVMRRISSDPSYWLSFMQETGGNFAEAKGAGATDEQAILASTIA
-590 SNIAVPGSS
+590 GLANAAIEVGGGLENNNWMNDGTLSALSKAKNLIKGAIEEGGEELIQNPISRAMQKLVYDGDREWLSLDNTAQGRDAVFNPYQSAEEFATGAAVGGILGAGNFALNRALGSRS
-599 LYVLFTQA
+599 QNQAQNTQLTQDELLDAATQA
-607 AGSAT
+607 AN
-612 SDALQRGATGQQ
+612 RG
-624 AVTYGV
+624 
-630 ANGALEVLTEKM
+630 E
-642 FDGVAGV
+642 
-649 FGKGAADDALQSL
+649 
-662 VRRVTQN
+662 
-669 EGVQNALLAVA
+669 
-680 DSLGEGFEEF
+680 
-690 VSEFGDKVLADL
+690 
-702 LLKDDD
+702 
-708 RNFRQVLSDAGES
+708 
-721 FLVGALTSAVMQAA
+721 ALTGPLQAA
-735 GSITK
+735 
-740 NTTPKQAAEKVN
+740 N
-752 DILQEDIRQEGI
+752 
-764 NANVREAAKQS
+764 
-775 DFDRSTL
+775 
-782 ETMRP
+782 
-787 EAFQTPAWA
+787 QT
-796 EFLDTQQTTQGTA
+796 TQQTTQDTA
-809 ERGTEGVITRGEV
+809 ERGAEGVITGNAASEDLAPNGLKKFDFQEVINLSTGKKNVIISTVNDFKRFIQNTLSNKGEFKRAYLGKV
-822 NKNSAAPE
+822 
-830 QTTVSPING
+830 T
-839 PVRSDAAE
+839 DAAAQKAQSAGMDITNYTVMMSSDDIAHTFKRHGDAQAE
-847 AGIINI
+847 A
-853 NDGSEKIKSDF
+853 KSGQIAVTPD
-864 KKLIE
+864 
-869 KNNGS
+869 S
-874 LSVNQLA
+874 LSLLTEVISNPDSVEADSRTDGRGRPVLLFRKYIDG
-881 NYGSSLGKSDAQLLM
+881 NYVAVEAVSDSKKTISTDTMYIQKKNPHVAEYNAFVSESPVHNTQSDLPQGSSR
-896 SFLDDIDSGKT
+896 T
-907 PYKYDSVGGIHEV
+907 
-920 DPNSHIDNRDMS
+920 
-932 MRMKRGQHSFQY
+932 
-944 DNPEIHEYMKQA
+944 
-956 AEMLL
+956 
-961 DEIQNSTRGERFATQ
+961 
-976 VEYGDNGGYHHWT
+976 
-989 GTKRYTTEGIA
+989 
-1000 YLKDNFG
+1000 
-1007 ISWDNLA
+1007 
-1014 RAAENIIKDDG
+1014 
-1025 AENYADA
+1025 
-1032 NRVEMLLDNMLTY
+1032 
-1045 GYQSLSNQNEFHSYS
+1045 
-1060 IPPNEAYIAAKSA
+1060 
-1073 IPGASVQY
+1073 ASV
-1081 KQESDMMDLLFEEM
+1081 SDDT
-1095 DNTESAGKTPESV
+1095 DVPARSGSTGQSPPGNHVPDAPYNTSYNPTV
-1108 AQSSNPVNQN
+1108 AQPGNPVNQN
-1118 ISPNAESSVGAYTIR
+1118 V
-1133 QNENGTYDLY
+1133 
-1143 TPDGIRLIHDASK
+1143 
-1156 AYVEKIAKP
+1156 
-1165 LNREITKNQSTWGI
+1165 
-1179 KVENVPT
+1179 
-1186 AESSVG
+1186 
-1192 AAQYGFDPYT
+1192 
-1202 NAANQYGTIREG
+1202 
-1214 EKPSRVVDVP
+1214 
-1224 VSMDGESKVSL
+1224 
-1235 YVHSANDMGAMRS
+1235 SANDMGAMRS

-1256 AQTQSNTINSM
+1256 SQTQSNTIGSM
-1267 ETGWDVPEAQRTPIM
+1267 EADWNVPESQRTPIM
-1282 YDTISEAKS
+1282 YDTIPEAKS

-1350 VSAHGT
+1350 VQAHGT

-1392 KAEIMNRVS
+1392 KTEVMERVNT
-1401 ALAQQY
+1401 LAKQY
-1407 DAAVGTGQENAKVN
+1407 DSAVGTGQENAKVN

-1636 QKGIDRL
+1636 QKGIDKL
-1643 YEKGKITDDSL
+1643 YEQGKIKDDSL
-1654 RNAGEQEAL
+1654 RNAGQQEAL

-1679 VRNALNKAHIGD
+1679 VRNALNKAHVGD
-1691 VGAGDIMLPFAQVPS
+1691 VGAGDIILPFAQVPS

-1716 PAGLGVAAADF
+1716 PAGLAVATADF
-1727 INMIDSARKGE
+1727 INLIDSAQKGN
-1738 FTAAQQAKAVQ
+1738 FTAADQAKAVQ

-1760 IAIAAAGALRGWLKV
+1760 IAIAAAGALRGWIKV
-1775 TGDDDDKNKDA
+1775 TGDDDDKDKDA
-1786 LGKTH
+1786 LAKTR

-1805 DLRGESA
+1805 DIRGEGA
-1812 EWQAGD
+1812 EWKAGD
-1818 QLLSIGFLDPLNA
+1818 QLLSIGFLDPINA

-1842 IRSEAGV
+1842 IRSESV
-1849 TAGRVLGNSLSGA
+1849 TAGRVFGNSLSGA

-1873 TFQDVATNYEYSG
+1873 TFQDVATNYNYSN
-1886 ASTPGGKMMDAA
+1886 AETAGGKMLDAA

-1903 NQLSSIIPNSLR
+1903 NQLSSVIPNSLR

-1972 FMNRNVNPGNVT
+1972 LMNRNINPGNVT

-2010 TAPRSLKVDGEAVSL
+2010 TAPRSLKVDGEAISL

-2038 DAYSAAV
+2038 DAYSAVV
-2045 TSLMNDKNY
+2045 TSLMNDENY

-2089 SAQKILEKSGAERNN
+2089 SAQKILEKSGTERNN
-2104 ALISAAVKAQHYLS
+2104 AMISAAVKAQHYLS
-2118 PETQKQLSDVDRQ
+2118 PDTQKQLSDVDRQ

-2165 GELNETQ
+2165 DELNETQ
-2172 KELADKDSKELAR
+2172 KELVDKDSKELAR

-2300 DSVKTYSYL
+2300 DRVKTYSYL
-2309 ADQLRKGNIKT
+2309 ADQLRKSNIKT
-2320 ADAKSELATSYQAGW
+2320 ADAKSELTTSYQAGW
-2335 SKNVRGTGAKMAD
+2335 SKNVRDTGAKMAD

-2408 IWAAL
+2408 IWNRL

>member
-63 APSSSA
+63 APSFSA
-69 SQTVETPTLDAAT
+69 SPTVETPTLDAAT

-186 VRKGDKTYKANIDRA
+186 VRKGDRTYKANIDRA

-207 QWAVLTAPAPA
+207 QWAILTAPAPA

-257 PTTTATGTD
+257 PTATATGTD

-298 SALQAKYNEAKAR
+298 SALQAKYNEAKSR

-383 QQQIAGAVEALQKD
+383 QQQIAGAIDELQKN

-431 LSGKPYLPEN
+431 LSGKPYTPEN

-447 SSGTSKSKVDR
+447 SSGTSKSMVDR

-515 YLFQAKEPEGYD
+515 YLFQAEEPEGYD
-527 WDNPVMTGDQFAE
+527 WDNPVMTGEQFAE

-553 TDARKFAQRYA
+553 TDAQKFAQRYA

-669 EGVQNALLAVA
+669 EGVQNALLTIA

-775 DFDRSTL
+775 DLDRSTL

-787 EAFQTPAWA
+787 EAFQAPAWA
-796 EFLDTQQTTQGTA
+796 ELLDTQQTTQGTA
-809 ERGTEGVITRGEV
+809 ERGAEGVITGSET
-822 NKNSAAPE
+822 NKNVPAYTETESTAVNDNPAVHTPQEQAVIEAYKDSVDENLAQFYQYAKNDQRAGKYTLNKVSERAADDIRNLTG
-830 QTTVSPING
+830 QDVDGFKTTLDARQAWHIN
-839 PVRSDAAE
+839 
-847 AGIINI
+847 
-853 NDGSEKIKSDF
+853 NDHG
-864 KKLIE
+864 
-869 KNNGS
+869 
-874 LSVNQLA
+874 A
-881 NYGSSLGKSDAQLLM
+881 NGKSDQSMANDTDVARMQYVLDNYDNAAYGGTTDAYWEPKANGKNRRSPVVVFSKKVNGTYYVVEATPVTKAQSVYVVSAYMLEP
-896 SFLDDIDSGKT
+896 GKT
-907 PYKYDSVGGIHEV
+907 PFGRASRNNTG
-920 DPNSHIDNRDMS
+920 
-932 MRMKRGQHSFQY
+932 
-944 DNPEIHEYMKQA
+944 A
-956 AEMLL
+956 
-961 DEIQNSTRGERFATQ
+961 ATQ
-976 VEYGDNGGYHHWT
+976 
-989 GTKRYTTEGIA
+989 
-1000 YLKDNFG
+1000 LP
-1007 ISWDNLA
+1007 
-1014 RAAENIIKDDG
+1014 
-1025 AENYADA
+1025 DA
-1032 NRVEMLLDNMLTY
+1032 NASWFTANTDSANMA
-1045 GYQSLSNQNEFHSYS
+1045 
-1060 IPPNEAYIAAKSA
+1060 PNA
-1073 IPGASVQY
+1073 
-1081 KQESDMMDLLFEEM
+1081 
-1095 DNTESAGKTPESV
+1095 NV
-1108 AQSSNPVNQN
+1108 AQPSNPVNQN
-1118 ISPNAESSVGAYTIR
+1118 I
-1133 QNENGTYDLY
+1133 
-1143 TPDGIRLIHDASK
+1143 
-1156 AYVEKIAKP
+1156 
-1165 LNREITKNQSTWGI
+1165 
-1179 KVENVPT
+1179 
-1186 AESSVG
+1186 
-1192 AAQYGFDPYT
+1192 
-1202 NAANQYGTIREG
+1202 
-1214 EKPSRVVDVP
+1214 
-1224 VSMDGESKVSL
+1224 
-1235 YVHSANDMGAMRS
+1235 SANDMGAMRS

-1267 ETGWDVPEAQRTPIM
+1267 ETGWDVPEAQRAPIM

-1465 QAGGGENLDFLRT
+1465 QSGGGENLDFLRT

-1636 QKGIDRL
+1636 QQGIDRL

-1691 VGAGDIMLPFAQVPS
+1691 IGAGDIMLPFAQVPS

-2010 TAPRSLKVDGEAVSL
+2010 TAPRSLKVDGEAISL

-2054 KAMPDSMKAE
+2054 KAMPGSMKAE

-2081 GIGYEVKS
+2081 GIGHEVKS
-2089 SAQKILEKSGAERNN
+2089 SAQKILEKSGADRNN

-2136 YVGLSDELFNSAKE
+2136 YVGLSDELFNAAKE

-2258 MKDVKDEDGK
+2258 MKDVKDEDGR

-2335 SKNVRGTGAKMAD
+2335 SKNVRDTGAKMAD

-2382 TTDLTQEQKFG
+2382 TTDLTQEQKFS

-2408 IWAAL
+2408 IWNRL

>member
-1 MADYYINSDYGK
+1 
-13 QLAGS
+13 
-18 LKAGDMAE
+18 MAE

-69 SQTVETPTLDAAT
+69 SPTVETPTLDAAT

-123 TAGLGQSSSDEL
+123 TAGLDQSSSDEL

-186 VRKGDKTYKANIDRA
+186 VRKGDRTYKANIDRA

-207 QWAVLTAPAPA
+207 QWAILTAPAPA

-257 PTTTATGTD
+257 PTATATGTD

-282 DLARQISVAKI
+282 DIARQISVAKI

-349 AERKDAWQSLP
+349 AERKDSWKSLP

-368 SDIDNVT
+368 SGINNVT

-383 QQQIAGAVEALQKD
+383 QQQIAGAVKELQKG
-397 AWRSLPTVRDS
+397 AWRSLPTVQDS
-408 ERFSVPS
+408 GRFSIPS
-415 QTDALVQ
+415 QTDSLIQ
-422 QAIAQAPRT
+422 QAIAQRQSAANPQT
-431 LSGKPYLPEN
+431 DKGIGGKLFTMLGAGLGQFNSSIANFADAAATAVETVESYLN
-441 DGGFSH
+441 GGFTKD
-447 SSGTSKSKVDR
+447 G
-458 LAAQQMNIAMAN
+458 
-470 DDYDTIRRIREQ
+470 
-482 NNYLDDNESFKY
+482 
-494 LAGRAKTG
+494 
-502 LLGAIQGV
+502 
-510 GNALS
+510 
-515 YLFQAKEPEGYD
+515 
-527 WDNPVMTGDQFAE
+527 
-540 SVSGLK
+540 
-546 QTFSFAD
+546 
-553 TDARKFAQRYA
+553 KFAKGDSAFTSSLLQPIHDWAKYTQNTSDSLNERS
-564 GRNIPAAQQTA
+564 AANWSDTKA
-575 GSVAEGVAGMLPTIA
+575 GSVANTIGTGVIAALPQAALALLTLGTSSTGTLTQASSGLAGSIETVMRRISSDPSYWLSFMQETGGNFAEAKGAGATDEQAILASTIA
-590 SNIAVPGSS
+590 GLANAAIEVGGGLENNNWMNDGTLSALSKAKNLIKGAIEEGGEELIQNPISRAMQKLVYDGDREWLSLDNTAQGRDAVFNP
-599 LYVLFTQA
+599 YQ
-607 AGSAT
+607 SAEEF
-612 SDALQRGATGQQ
+612 ATGAAVGGILGAGNFALNRALGSRSQNQ
-624 AVTYGV
+624 AQNTQ
-630 ANGALEVLTEKM
+630 LTQDELL
-642 FDGVAGV
+642 D
-649 FGKGAADDALQSL
+649 AA
-662 VRRVTQN
+662 
-669 EGVQNALLAVA
+669 
-680 DSLGEGFEEF
+680 
-690 VSEFGDKVLADL
+690 
-702 LLKDDD
+702 
-708 RNFRQVLSDAGES
+708 
-721 FLVGALTSAVMQAA
+721 MQAA
-735 GSITK
+735 NRGETL
-740 NTTPKQAAEKVN
+740 TGPVQAAN
-752 DILQEDIRQEGI
+752 
-764 NANVREAAKQS
+764 
-775 DFDRSTL
+775 
-782 ETMRP
+782 
-787 EAFQTPAWA
+787 QT
-796 EFLDTQQTTQGTA
+796 TQQTTHGTA
-809 ERGTEGVITRGEV
+809 ERGAEDVITGSET
-822 NKNSAAPE
+822 NKNVPAYTETENTAVNDNPAVHTPQEQAVIEAYKRSVDDGLKGFIERVRGLKDNNFRSKIRTTIETQTDNAARAAAALTGVD
-830 QTTVSPING
+830 TTGFSNV
-839 PVRSDAAE
+839 
-847 AGIINI
+847 
-853 NDGSEKIKSDF
+853 IKG
-864 KKLIE
+864 
-869 KNNGS
+869 NT
-874 LSVNQLA
+874 V
-881 NYGSSLGKSDAQLLM
+881 
-896 SFLDDIDSGKT
+896 T
-907 PYKYDSVGGIHEV
+907 
-920 DPNSHIDNRDMS
+920 HIDNRHGANGIADHS
-932 MRMKRGQHSFQY
+932 MQNIEDFSRIGFVL
-944 DNPEIHEYMKQA
+944 DNFTNAEVVPAKNVDSETAKLSREWRNSDNTHAPLIQFSMPVNGTYYVVEAVPASNAHVMAVVSAYMTDGHGKSTLNQEPTLPGNRA
-956 AEMLL
+956 SSSTSETLL
-961 DEIQNSTRGERFATQ
+961 DS
-976 VEYGDNGGYHHWT
+976 
-989 GTKRYTTEGIA
+989 
-1000 YLKDNFG
+1000 
-1007 ISWDNLA
+1007 
-1014 RAAENIIKDDG
+1014 
-1025 AENYADA
+1025 
-1032 NRVEMLLDNMLTY
+1032 ML
-1045 GYQSLSNQNEFHSYS
+1045 
-1060 IPPNEAYIAAKSA
+1060 
-1073 IPGASVQY
+1073 GAS
-1081 KQESDMMDLLFEEM
+1081 
-1095 DNTESAGKTPESV
+1095 NANV
-1108 AQSSNPVNQN
+1108 AQRDNSVNQN
-1118 ISPNAESSVGAYTIR
+1118 ISP
-1133 QNENGTYDLY
+1133 
-1143 TPDGIRLIHDASK
+1143 
-1156 AYVEKIAKP
+1156 
-1165 LNREITKNQSTWGI
+1165 
-1179 KVENVPT
+1179 
-1186 AESSVG
+1186 
-1192 AAQYGFDPYT
+1192 
-1202 NAANQYGTIREG
+1202 
-1214 EKPSRVVDVP
+1214 
-1224 VSMDGESKVSL
+1224 
-1235 YVHSANDMGAMRS
+1235 NDMGAMRS

-1256 AQTQSNTINSM
+1256 SQTQSNTIGSM
-1267 ETGWDVPEAQRTPIM
+1267 EADWNVPESQRAPIL

-1302 YAGEMAELRGKHNWS
+1302 YAGEMSELRGKHNWS

-1465 QAGGGENLDFLRT
+1465 QSGGGENLDFLRT

-1492 AVSAGEQVKTV
+1492 AVSAGEKIKTV
-1503 RRMGMLSKVSTVM
+1503 RRTGMLSKVSTVM

-1590 YENTSNRTFKMS
+1590 YENTANRTFKMS

-1630 GIEASV
+1630 GIEAGV

-1691 VGAGDIMLPFAQVPS
+1691 IGAGDIMLPFAQVPS

-1727 INMIDSARKGE
+1727 INMIDAARKGE

-1812 EWQAGD
+1812 QWKAGD

-1873 TFQDVATNYEYSG
+1873 TFQDMATNYEYSG

-1903 NQLSSIIPNSLR
+1903 NQLSSVIPNSLR

-1964 KNEGGIRN
+1964 KNDGGIRN
-1972 FMNRNVNPGNVT
+1972 FMNRNINPGNIT
-1984 TYKPD
+1984 TYKTD

-1996 KISEATNTSLYPDR
+1996 KISEATGESLYPDR

-2089 SAQKILEKSGAERNN
+2089 SAQKILEKSGTDRNN

-2136 YVGLSDELFNSAKE
+2136 YVGLSDELFNAAKE

-2165 GELNETQ
+2165 GELTETQ

-2293 VRMGFYS
+2293 VRIGFYS

-2320 ADAKSELATSYQAGW
+2320 ADAKSELTTSYQAGW
-2335 SKNVRGTGAKMAD
+2335 SKNVRDTGAKMAD

-2408 IWAAL
+2408 ILAAL

>member
-1 MADYYINSDYGK
+1 MADYYINSDKGK
-13 QLAGS
+13 ELANS
-18 LKAGDMAE
+18 LRAGDMAE
-26 ASDGSTWRKEADG
+26 ASDGSLWKKEADG
-39 SVTVWKNGQTMT
+39 SISVIKNGQTMT

-57 APAVSE
+57 APTL
-63 APSSSA
+63 P
-69 SQTVETPTLDAAT
+69 ETPATNFTPTIETPVLDEKTSNAVPSVTESNLDAAQGT
-82 GGSSQQTTAADYTG
+82 KQVQNAV
-96 SAQEQRDQ
+96 
-104 EQAQAR
+104 
-110 LASEKAKAATEKV
+110 LASEKAKQATEAV
-123 TAGLGQSSSDEL
+123 TSGLTQNAGNDEL
-135 LNQAIQQASTP
+135 LNQAIQQASQPDNYT
-146 EYKISSAQGVL
+146 IGSAKGVL
-157 LADELRMAGDM
+157 IADKMQKAGDL
-168 AEASDGSTW
+168 AEA
-177 RREADGSIS
+177 ADGSLWKRNEDGSIT
-186 VRKGDKTYKANIDRA
+186 VTKDGKTYTATVDREA
-201 AAKQDP
+201 GKRDP
-207 QWAVLTAPAPA
+207 QWAALTAPSVS
-218 AAETGSGKKSSRK
+218 AENSSAKKGKGGSGA
-231 SSSGS
+231 G
-236 ASSGGSGT
+236 GGSGT
-244 YTFPAAST
+244 YSTIVSAAST
-252 GTQKT
+252 QQSSTQDT
-257 PTTTATGTD
+257 GSGTD
-266 RASLRK
+266 RATLRK

-298 SALQAKYNEAKAR
+298 SALQKQYNEAKAR

-316 TQIQAPQ
+316 TQIE
-323 QLSTSGARQEQFSQR
+323 S
-338 QTLME
+338 
-343 LATQQA
+343 TQQT
-349 AERKDAWQSLP
+349 AEKKNAWQSLP
-360 TVRDSERF
+360 TVQDSERF
-368 SDIDNVT
+368 SAIENVT
-375 TGRMRSAE
+375 TGRVRDAE
-383 QQQIAGAVEALQKD
+383 QEAVNAVREETQKH
-397 AWRSLPTVRDS
+397 AWKSLPTVQDT
-408 ERFSVPS
+408 ERFGNIPDGLS
-415 QTDALVQ
+415 LIQ
-422 QAIAQAPRT
+422 QDTAQQGKT
-431 LSGKPYLPEN
+431 LTGKPYIQTN
-441 DGGFSH
+441 DSGFTH
-447 SSGTSKSKVDR
+447 SSGSTKRQNIFERIGNAMLGGLLQSGGASMDAAGTMYQAGQGGRDTTYGESSAWFQNQLDSELRTLNSMLLENRDNPGTYTQAEIKNQRRIVAEAQARVNAFALTQDAQEQSGELARD
-458 LAAQQMNIAMAN
+458 LAADVSNAGAGRVAQSKRGASKLGSMALDALASAAQSGADMATNALLGTSGSMLPFAFRAFGGGTQQARNDGATLGQQLAYGGAMA
-470 DDYDTIRRIREQ
+470 
-482 NNYLDDNESFKY
+482 
-494 LAGRAKTG
+494 
-502 LLGAIQGV
+502 
-510 GNALS
+510 
-515 YLFQAKEPEGYD
+515 AKE
-527 WDNPVMTGDQFAE
+527 VF
-540 SVSGLK
+540 
-546 QTFSFAD
+546 
-553 TDARKFAQRYA
+553 
-564 GRNIPAAQQTA
+564 
-575 GSVAEGVAGMLPTIA
+575 
-590 SNIAVPGSS
+590 
-599 LYVLFTQA
+599 
-607 AGSAT
+607 
-612 SDALQRGATGQQ
+612 
-624 AVTYGV
+624 
-630 ANGALEVLTEKM
+630 TEKM
-642 FDGVAGV
+642 FNIAGLQSKAYGKGSFDDYVEKAVAGAV
-649 FGKGAADDALQSL
+649 DKLASTDVGKRLLGGAAQFMTSA
-662 VRRVTQN
+662 
-669 EGVQNALLAVA
+669 A
-680 DSLGEGFEEF
+680 GEGLEELI
-690 VSEFGDKVLADL
+690 GDWMEWQLPRIYG
-702 LLKDDD
+702 KDPDSAKD
-708 RNFRQVLSDAGES
+708 VAVNSLYD
-721 FLVGALTSAVMQAA
+721 FLVGAISGVMGNLTTPGQFTNYDINEHLGGRQGQQVNRQLTQDELLDAAMQAA
-735 GSITK
+735 NRGETL
-740 NTTPKQAAEKVN
+740 TGPVQAAN
-752 DILQEDIRQEGI
+752 
-764 NANVREAAKQS
+764 
-775 DFDRSTL
+775 
-782 ETMRP
+782 
-787 EAFQTPAWA
+787 QT
-796 EFLDTQQTTQGTA
+796 TQQTTQGTA
-809 ERGTEGVITRGEV
+809 ERGAEGVITGEALPKISMEDFANNESSVWNNVAYEDDQTKNAIMRKAHNDMVKNGEV
-822 NKNSAAPE
+822 VTIPESVTNDVAEHFPDMRGVSKAERTPVLKQKLSELKTSLRRYLSGLKGASYEFDVNGNVLDARLYDTGIREVMDRVTQEKSSMLFGSEQIFRNAQYLYSTPDYDSNPNVYRWNYFYTPVQIGDQTVGVRIAVRDMKPTTGTRAESQIYHWGIKKDTALDGGHPGETPKSAGVSSAASFNP
-830 QTTVSPING
+830 TVAQPGN
-839 PVRSDAAE
+839 
-847 AGIINI
+847 
-853 NDGSEKIKSDF
+853 
-864 KKLIE
+864 
-869 KNNGS
+869 
-874 LSVNQLA
+874 SVNQ
-881 NYGSSLGKSDAQLLM
+881 
-896 SFLDDIDSGKT
+896 
-907 PYKYDSVGGIHEV
+907 
-920 DPNSHIDNRDMS
+920 
-932 MRMKRGQHSFQY
+932 
-944 DNPEIHEYMKQA
+944 
-956 AEMLL
+956 
-961 DEIQNSTRGERFATQ
+961 
-976 VEYGDNGGYHHWT
+976 
-989 GTKRYTTEGIA
+989 
-1000 YLKDNFG
+1000 
-1007 ISWDNLA
+1007 
-1014 RAAENIIKDDG
+1014 
-1025 AENYADA
+1025 
-1032 NRVEMLLDNMLTY
+1032 
-1045 GYQSLSNQNEFHSYS
+1045 
-1060 IPPNEAYIAAKSA
+1060 
-1073 IPGASVQY
+1073 
-1081 KQESDMMDLLFEEM
+1081 
-1095 DNTESAGKTPESV
+1095 
-1108 AQSSNPVNQN
+1108 
-1118 ISPNAESSVGAYTIR
+1118 
-1133 QNENGTYDLY
+1133 
-1143 TPDGIRLIHDASK
+1143 
-1156 AYVEKIAKP
+1156 
-1165 LNREITKNQSTWGI
+1165 
-1179 KVENVPT
+1179 NV
-1186 AESSVG
+1186 
-1192 AAQYGFDPYT
+1192 
-1202 NAANQYGTIREG
+1202 
-1214 EKPSRVVDVP
+1214 
-1224 VSMDGESKVSL
+1224 
-1235 YVHSANDMGAMRS
+1235 SANDMGAMRS

-1267 ETGWDVPEAQRTPIM
+1267 ETSWDVPEAQRAPIM

-1325 TILDNYRR
+1325 AILDNYRR

-1392 KAEIMNRVS
+1392 KTEIMNSVN

-1428 IKSASTARQTGTLI
+1428 IKSASTVRQTGTLI
-1442 GNKTPPIVNWAM
+1442 GNKTPAIVNWAM
-1454 NRIANYARAEA
+1454 NRIANYAKAEA
-1465 QAGGGENLDFLRT
+1465 QSGSGENLDFLKT

-1492 AVSAGEQVKTV
+1492 AVSAAEKVKTV
-1503 RRMGMLSKVSTVM
+1503 RRIGMLSKVSTVM

-1529 SIARNVSVPLD
+1529 SVARNISVPLD

-1552 AGDASWFSAAKRKG
+1552 AGDASWASAAKRKG

-1602 GGVFSKLMSVWEAYE
+1602 GGVFSKLMSAWEAYE

-1630 GIEASV
+1630 GIAASV

-1691 VGAGDIMLPFAQVPS
+1691 IGAGDIMLPFAQVPS

-1727 INMIDSARKGE
+1727 INMIDSARKGNL
-1738 FTAAQQAKAVQ
+1738 TAAQQAKAVQ

-1812 EWQAGD
+1812 QWQAGD

-1849 TAGRVLGNSLSGA
+1849 TVGRVLGNSLSGA

-1903 NQLSSIIPNSLR
+1903 NQLSSVIPNSLR

-1921 DDTERNAYSSD
+1921 DDTDRNAYSSD
-1932 NVWQQAVDNAKAS
+1932 NVWQQAIDSAKAS

-1972 FMNRNVNPGNVT
+1972 FMNRNINPGNVT

-1989 AVSSEIE
+1989 VVSSEIE

-2010 TAPRSLKVDGEAVSL
+2010 TAPRSLKVDGEAISL

-2054 KAMPDSMKAE
+2054 KDMPDSKKAE

-2104 ALISAAVKAQHYLS
+2104 ALISAVVKAQHYLS
-2118 PETQKQLSDVDRQ
+2118 PETQKQLADVDRQ

-2165 GELNETQ
+2165 GELTETQ
-2172 KELADKDSKELAR
+2172 KELADKDNKELAR

-2237 FGRSAKVTPEMALQA
+2237 YGRGAKVTPEMALQA
-2252 ANAHAG
+2252 ANAHAR

-2309 ADQLRKGNIKT
+2309 AEQLRKGNIKT
-2320 ADAKSELATSYQAGW
+2320 ADAKSELTTSYQAGW
-2335 SKNVRGTGAKMAD
+2335 SKNVRDTGAKMAD

-2408 IWAAL
+2408 IWNSL

>member
-1 MADYYINSDYGK
+1 MSDYYINSDKGK
-13 QLAGS
+13 ELANS
-18 LKAGDMAE
+18 LRAGDMAE

-69 SQTVETPTLDAAT
+69 SPTVETPTLDAAT
-82 GGSSQQTTAADYTG
+82 SGSSQQTTAADYTG

-104 EQAQAR
+104 EQVQAR

-123 TAGLGQSSSDEL
+123 TAGLGQSPSDEL

-186 VRKGDKTYKANIDRA
+186 VRKGDRTYKANIDRA

-207 QWAVLTAPAPA
+207 QWAILTAPAPA
-218 AAETGSGKKSSRK
+218 AAETGSGKKSSGK

-244 YTFPAAST
+244 YTFPSAST

-257 PTTTATGTD
+257 PTATATGTD

-349 AERKDAWQSLP
+349 AERKDAWKSLP

-368 SDIDNVT
+368 SSIDNVT

-383 QQQIAGAVEALQKD
+383 QQQIAGAVKKLQKD

-408 ERFSVPS
+408 ERFNVPT

-431 LSGKPYLPEN
+431 LSGKPYIPEN

-447 SSGTSKSKVDR
+447 SSGSTERQNVLERIGNAALSGLIQSGGTSMDAAGAMYQAGQGGRNTTYDESRAWFQDQLDSELRTLNSMLLENQDNPGTYTQAEIKNQRRIVAEAQARVNAFALTQDAQEQSGELARD
-458 LAAQQMNIAMAN
+458 LAADVSNAGASRVEQSKRGASKLGSMA
-470 DDYDTIRRIREQ
+470 
-482 NNYLDDNESFKY
+482 LDA
-494 LAGRAKTG
+494 LASAAQSGADMATNV
-502 LLGAIQGV
+502 LLGTSGSMLPFAFRAFGGGTQQARNDGATL
-510 GNALS
+510 GQQLA
-515 YLFQAKEPEGYD
+515 YGGTMAAKE
-527 WDNPVMTGDQFAE
+527 VF
-540 SVSGLK
+540 
-546 QTFSFAD
+546 
-553 TDARKFAQRYA
+553 
-564 GRNIPAAQQTA
+564 
-575 GSVAEGVAGMLPTIA
+575 
-590 SNIAVPGSS
+590 
-599 LYVLFTQA
+599 
-607 AGSAT
+607 
-612 SDALQRGATGQQ
+612 
-624 AVTYGV
+624 
-630 ANGALEVLTEKM
+630 TEKM
-642 FDGVAGV
+642 FNIAGLQSKAYGKGSFDDYVEKTVAGAV
-649 FGKGAADDALQSL
+649 DKLASTDVGKRLLGGAAQFMTSA
-662 VRRVTQN
+662 
-669 EGVQNALLAVA
+669 A
-680 DSLGEGFEEF
+680 GEGLEELI
-690 VSEFGDKVLADL
+690 GDWMEWQLPRIYG
-702 LLKDDD
+702 KDPDSAKD
-708 RNFRQVLSDAGES
+708 VAVNSLYD
-721 FLVGALTSAVMQAA
+721 FLVGAISGVMGNLTTPGQFTNYDINEHLGGSQGQQVNRQLTQDELLDAAMQAA
-735 GSITK
+735 NRGETL
-740 NTTPKQAAEKVN
+740 TGPVQAAN
-752 DILQEDIRQEGI
+752 
-764 NANVREAAKQS
+764 
-775 DFDRSTL
+775 
-782 ETMRP
+782 
-787 EAFQTPAWA
+787 QT
-796 EFLDTQQTTQGTA
+796 TQQTTQA
-809 ERGTEGVITRGEV
+809 AQERGAEGVITG
-822 NKNSAAPE
+822 
-830 QTTVSPING
+830 
-839 PVRSDAAE
+839 DAASE
-847 AGIINI
+847 DLAPNGLKKFDFQEVINLSTGKKNVIISTVN
-853 NDGSEKIKSDF
+853 DF
-864 KKLIE
+864 KRFIQNALSNKGEFKRAYLGKVTDAAAQKAQSAGMDITNYTVMMSSDDIAHTFKRHGDAQAE
-869 KNNGS
+869 AKSGQIAVTPDSLSLLTEVISNPDSVEADLRTDGRGRPVLLFRKYIDGNYVAVEAVSDSKKTISTDTMYIQKKNPHVAEYNAFVSESPVHNTQSDLPQGS
-874 LSVNQLA
+874 SRTASVSDDTDVPARSGSTGQSPPGNHVPDAPYNTSYNPTVAQSGNSVNQ
-881 NYGSSLGKSDAQLLM
+881 
-896 SFLDDIDSGKT
+896 
-907 PYKYDSVGGIHEV
+907 
-920 DPNSHIDNRDMS
+920 
-932 MRMKRGQHSFQY
+932 
-944 DNPEIHEYMKQA
+944 
-956 AEMLL
+956 
-961 DEIQNSTRGERFATQ
+961 
-976 VEYGDNGGYHHWT
+976 
-989 GTKRYTTEGIA
+989 
-1000 YLKDNFG
+1000 
-1007 ISWDNLA
+1007 
-1014 RAAENIIKDDG
+1014 
-1025 AENYADA
+1025 
-1032 NRVEMLLDNMLTY
+1032 
-1045 GYQSLSNQNEFHSYS
+1045 
-1060 IPPNEAYIAAKSA
+1060 
-1073 IPGASVQY
+1073 
-1081 KQESDMMDLLFEEM
+1081 
-1095 DNTESAGKTPESV
+1095 
-1108 AQSSNPVNQN
+1108 
-1118 ISPNAESSVGAYTIR
+1118 
-1133 QNENGTYDLY
+1133 
-1143 TPDGIRLIHDASK
+1143 
-1156 AYVEKIAKP
+1156 
-1165 LNREITKNQSTWGI
+1165 
-1179 KVENVPT
+1179 NV
-1186 AESSVG
+1186 
-1192 AAQYGFDPYT
+1192 
-1202 NAANQYGTIREG
+1202 
-1214 EKPSRVVDVP
+1214 
-1224 VSMDGESKVSL
+1224 
-1235 YVHSANDMGAMRS
+1235 SANDMGAMRS

-1392 KAEIMNRVS
+1392 KAEVMNRVS

-1442 GNKTPPIVNWAM
+1442 GNKTAPIVNWAM
-1454 NRIANYARAEA
+1454 NRIADYARAEA

-1691 VGAGDIMLPFAQVPS
+1691 IGAGDIMLPFAQVPS

-1805 DLRGESA
+1805 DLRGEGA
-1812 EWQAGD
+1812 EWQTGD

-1903 NQLSSIIPNSLR
+1903 NQLSSVIPNSLR

-1972 FMNRNVNPGNVT
+1972 FMNRNINPGNVT

-2010 TAPRSLKVDGEAVSL
+2010 TAPRSLKVDGEAISL

-2118 PETQKQLSDVDRQ
+2118 PDTQKQLSDVDRQ

-2136 YVGLSDELFNSAKE
+2136 YVGLSDELFNAAKE

-2237 FGRSAKVTPEMALQA
+2237 FGRSANVTPEMALQA

-2320 ADAKSELATSYQAGW
+2320 ADAKSELTTSYQAGW
-2335 SKNVRGTGAKMAD
+2335 SKNVRDTGAKMAD

-2408 IWAAL
+2408 IWNRL

>member
-69 SQTVETPTLDAAT
+69 SPTVETPTLDAAT

-123 TAGLGQSSSDEL
+123 TAGLDQSSSDEL

-186 VRKGDKTYKANIDRA
+186 VRKGDRTYKANIDRA

-207 QWAVLTAPAPA
+207 QWAILTAPAPA

-236 ASSGGSGT
+236 ASSGSSGT

-257 PTTTATGTD
+257 PTATATGTD

-311 YDAAN
+311 YDAVN

-323 QLSTSGARQEQFSQR
+323 QLSTSGARREQFSQR

-349 AERKDAWQSLP
+349 GDRKDAWKSLP

-368 SDIDNVT
+368 SGIDNVT
-375 TGRMRSAE
+375 TGRMRGAE
-383 QQQIAGAVEALQKD
+383 QQQIAGAVKELQKN
-397 AWRSLPTVRDS
+397 AWRSLPTVQDS
-408 ERFSVPS
+408 GRFSIPS
-415 QTDALVQ
+415 QTDSLMQ
-422 QAIAQAPRT
+422 QAIAQRQSAAQPQT
-431 LSGKPYLPEN
+431 DKGIGGKLFTMLGAGLGQFNASIANFADAAATAVETVEGYLN
-441 DGGFSH
+441 GGFTKD
-447 SSGTSKSKVDR
+447 G
-458 LAAQQMNIAMAN
+458 
-470 DDYDTIRRIREQ
+470 
-482 NNYLDDNESFKY
+482 
-494 LAGRAKTG
+494 
-502 LLGAIQGV
+502 
-510 GNALS
+510 
-515 YLFQAKEPEGYD
+515 
-527 WDNPVMTGDQFAE
+527 
-540 SVSGLK
+540 
-546 QTFSFAD
+546 
-553 TDARKFAQRYA
+553 KFAKGDSAFTSSLLQPIHDWAKYTQSTSDSLNERS
-564 GRNIPAAQQTA
+564 AANWSDTKA
-575 GSVAEGVAGMLPTIA
+575 GSVANTIGTGVIAALP
-590 SNIAVPGSS
+590 
-599 LYVLFTQA
+599 QA
-607 AGSAT
+607 A
-612 SDALQRGATGQQ
+612 L
-624 AVTYGV
+624 
-630 ANGALEVLTEKM
+630 
-642 FDGVAGV
+642 
-649 FGKGAADDALQSL
+649 
-662 VRRVTQN
+662 
-669 EGVQNALLAVA
+669 ALLT
-680 DSLGEGFEEF
+680 LGT
-690 VSEFGDKVLADL
+690 S
-702 LLKDDD
+702 
-708 RNFRQVLSDAGES
+708 SAGT
-721 FLVGALTSAVMQAA
+721 LTQTSSGLA
-735 GSITK
+735 GSIETVMRRISSDPSYWLSFMQETGGNFAEAKGAGATDEQAILAATIAGLANAAIEVGGGLENNNWMNDGTLSALSKAK
-740 NTTPKQAAEKVN
+740 NLIKGAIEEGGEELIQNPISRAMQKLVYDGDREWLSLDNTAQGRDAVFNPYQSAEEFATGAAVGGILGAGNFALNRALGSRSQNQAQNTQLTQDELLDAAMQATNRGETLTGPVQAAN
-752 DILQEDIRQEGI
+752 
-764 NANVREAAKQS
+764 
-775 DFDRSTL
+775 
-782 ETMRP
+782 
-787 EAFQTPAWA
+787 QT
-796 EFLDTQQTTQGTA
+796 TQQTTQGTA
-809 ERGTEGVITRGEV
+809 ERGAEGVITGNEASALDEAMRSTFTEAVSGISSDV
-822 NKNSAAPE
+822 ATNKPQNVKNLLNATKE
-830 QTTVSPING
+830 QITRFIQNAFNKQNQFQYLKISDVSPEL
-839 PVRSDAAE
+839 AE
-847 AGIINI
+847 TLRAAGINVDGYAHALRD
-853 NDGSEKIKSDF
+853 NDIRHVESSHGSQSNDKYKVTADMLGDVQNVIDNYDVLYRGFDTRFGNPTVVYEKRMGNRTFYVEEVMSDGVLGTKQMVVTGENSKPSF
-864 KKLIE
+864 LKKYTE
-869 KNNGS
+869 VASVSDDTDVPARSGS
-874 LSVNQLA
+874 TGQSPPGNHAPDAPYNTSYNPTIAQPGNSVNQ
-881 NYGSSLGKSDAQLLM
+881 
-896 SFLDDIDSGKT
+896 
-907 PYKYDSVGGIHEV
+907 
-920 DPNSHIDNRDMS
+920 
-932 MRMKRGQHSFQY
+932 
-944 DNPEIHEYMKQA
+944 
-956 AEMLL
+956 
-961 DEIQNSTRGERFATQ
+961 
-976 VEYGDNGGYHHWT
+976 
-989 GTKRYTTEGIA
+989 
-1000 YLKDNFG
+1000 
-1007 ISWDNLA
+1007 
-1014 RAAENIIKDDG
+1014 
-1025 AENYADA
+1025 
-1032 NRVEMLLDNMLTY
+1032 
-1045 GYQSLSNQNEFHSYS
+1045 
-1060 IPPNEAYIAAKSA
+1060 
-1073 IPGASVQY
+1073 
-1081 KQESDMMDLLFEEM
+1081 
-1095 DNTESAGKTPESV
+1095 
-1108 AQSSNPVNQN
+1108 
-1118 ISPNAESSVGAYTIR
+1118 
-1133 QNENGTYDLY
+1133 
-1143 TPDGIRLIHDASK
+1143 
-1156 AYVEKIAKP
+1156 
-1165 LNREITKNQSTWGI
+1165 
-1179 KVENVPT
+1179 NV
-1186 AESSVG
+1186 
-1192 AAQYGFDPYT
+1192 
-1202 NAANQYGTIREG
+1202 
-1214 EKPSRVVDVP
+1214 
-1224 VSMDGESKVSL
+1224 
-1235 YVHSANDMGAMRS
+1235 SANDMGAMRS

-1256 AQTQSNTINSM
+1256 SQTQSNTINSM
-1267 ETGWDVPEAQRTPIM
+1267 ETDWDVPEAQRTPIM

-1602 GGVFSKLMSVWEAYE
+1602 GGVFSKLMSVWEAYQ

-1643 YEKGKITDDSL
+1643 YERGKITDDSL

-1673 SDAAIG
+1673 FDAAIG

-1691 VGAGDIMLPFAQVPS
+1691 IGAGDIMLPFAQVPS

-1749 GVGRALTGSGM
+1749 GVGRALTGSVM

-1812 EWQAGD
+1812 QWQAGD

-1903 NQLSSIIPNSLR
+1903 NQLSSVIPNSLR

-1972 FMNRNVNPGNVT
+1972 FMNRNINPGNVT

-2089 SAQKILEKSGAERNN
+2089 SAQKILEKPGAERNN

-2165 GELNETQ
+2165 GELTETQ
-2172 KELADKDSKELAR
+2172 KELVDKNSKEMAR

-2320 ADAKSELATSYQAGW
+2320 ADAKSELTTSYQAGW
-2335 SKNVRGTGAKMAD
+2335 SKNVRDTGAKMAD

-2382 TTDLTQEQKFG
+2382 TTDLTQEQKYQVAL
-2393 IAISMSDY
+2393 IMSGTD
-2401 SDKTKQK
+2401 SQKTKDK
-2408 IWAAL
+2408 IWSRL
-2413 R
+2413 K

>member
-1 MADYYINSDYGK
+1 MADYYINSDKGK
-13 QLAGS
+13 ELANS
-18 LKAGDMAE
+18 LKVGSPRT
-26 ASDGSTWRKEADG
+26 ASDGSTWVKNEDG
-39 SVTVWKNGQTMT
+39 SVDVYKNGQWMT
-51 GRVGVS
+51 GRVGESPS
-57 APAVSE
+57 AGSPN
-63 APSSSA
+63 SSSPDVGTSGANHTSVDSSPSA
-69 SQTVETPTLDAAT
+69 SST
-82 GGSSQQTTAADYTG
+82 SSSYEG

-104 EQAQAR
+104 EQRIAK
-110 LASEKAKAATEKV
+110 LASEKAKEATKNVTEGLYTIGTELGMSYVNDLKNAGDTKLLSDGYTLRREDDGSYSATKGGSSAKV
-123 TAGLGQSSSDEL
+123 YIDNDAVKRDTL
-135 LNQAIQQASTP
+135 LNEAIRDASGQGNP
-146 EYKISSAQGVL
+146 LGDADGEKYVISSAKGIQWID
-157 LADELRMAGDM
+157 DE
-168 AEASDGSTW
+168 
-177 RREADGSIS
+177 RR
-186 VRKGDKTYKANIDRA
+186 RKGSMLSGSDNSLWYWNGPDDITVEKNGKTYKAIIDRE

-207 QWAVLTAPAPA
+207 QWAALTAPAPA
-218 AAETGSGKKSSRK
+218 AAETGSKKSSGK

-349 AERKDAWQSLP
+349 AERKDAWKSLP

-383 QQQIAGAVEALQKD
+383 QQQIAGAVKELQKD
-397 AWRSLPTVRDS
+397 AWRSLPTVQDS
-408 ERFSVPS
+408 GRFSIPS
-415 QTDALVQ
+415 QTDSLMQ
-422 QAIAQAPRT
+422 QEIAQRQSAAQPQT
-431 LSGKPYLPEN
+431 DKGIGGKLFTMLGAGLGQFNSSIANFADAAATAVETVEGYLN
-441 DGGFSH
+441 GGFTKD
-447 SSGTSKSKVDR
+447 G
-458 LAAQQMNIAMAN
+458 
-470 DDYDTIRRIREQ
+470 
-482 NNYLDDNESFKY
+482 
-494 LAGRAKTG
+494 
-502 LLGAIQGV
+502 
-510 GNALS
+510 
-515 YLFQAKEPEGYD
+515 
-527 WDNPVMTGDQFAE
+527 
-540 SVSGLK
+540 
-546 QTFSFAD
+546 
-553 TDARKFAQRYA
+553 KFAKGDSAFTSSLLQPIHDWAKYTQSTSDSLNERS
-564 GRNIPAAQQTA
+564 AANWSDTKA
-575 GSVAEGVAGMLPTIA
+575 GSVANTIGTGVIAALPQAALALLTLGTSSAGTLTQASSGLAGSIETVMRRISSDPSYWLSFMQETGGNFAEAKGAGATDEQAILASTIA
-590 SNIAVPGSS
+590 GLANAAIEVGGGLENNNWMNDGTLSALSKAKNLIKGAIEEGGEELIQNPISRAMQKLVYDGDREWLSLDNTAQGRDAVFNP
-599 LYVLFTQA
+599 YQ
-607 AGSAT
+607 SAEEF
-612 SDALQRGATGQQ
+612 ATGAAVGGILGAGNFALNRALGSRSQNQ
-624 AVTYGV
+624 AQNTQ
-630 ANGALEVLTEKM
+630 LTQDELL
-642 FDGVAGV
+642 D
-649 FGKGAADDALQSL
+649 AA
-662 VRRVTQN
+662 
-669 EGVQNALLAVA
+669 
-680 DSLGEGFEEF
+680 
-690 VSEFGDKVLADL
+690 
-702 LLKDDD
+702 
-708 RNFRQVLSDAGES
+708 
-721 FLVGALTSAVMQAA
+721 MQAA
-735 GSITK
+735 NRGETL
-740 NTTPKQAAEKVN
+740 TGPVQAAN
-752 DILQEDIRQEGI
+752 
-764 NANVREAAKQS
+764 
-775 DFDRSTL
+775 
-782 ETMRP
+782 
-787 EAFQTPAWA
+787 QT
-796 EFLDTQQTTQGTA
+796 TQQTTRGTA
-809 ERGTEGVITRGEV
+809 ERGAEGVITGEALPKISMEDFVNNESSVWNNVAYEDDQTKNAIMRKAHNDMVKNGEV
-822 NKNSAAPE
+822 V
-830 QTTVSPING
+830 TI
-839 PVRSDAAE
+839 
-847 AGIINI
+847 
-853 NDGSEKIKSDF
+853 
-864 KKLIE
+864 
-869 KNNGS
+869 
-874 LSVNQLA
+874 
-881 NYGSSLGKSDAQLLM
+881 
-896 SFLDDIDSGKT
+896 
-907 PYKYDSVGGIHEV
+907 
-920 DPNSHIDNRDMS
+920 
-932 MRMKRGQHSFQY
+932 
-944 DNPEIHEYMKQA
+944 
-956 AEMLL
+956 
-961 DEIQNSTRGERFATQ
+961 
-976 VEYGDNGGYHHWT
+976 
-989 GTKRYTTEGIA
+989 
-1000 YLKDNFG
+1000 
-1007 ISWDNLA
+1007 
-1014 RAAENIIKDDG
+1014 
-1025 AENYADA
+1025 
-1032 NRVEMLLDNMLTY
+1032 
-1045 GYQSLSNQNEFHSYS
+1045 
-1060 IPPNEAYIAAKSA
+1060 
-1073 IPGASVQY
+1073 
-1081 KQESDMMDLLFEEM
+1081 
-1095 DNTESAGKTPESV
+1095 PESV
-1108 AQSSNPVNQN
+1108 TNDVAEHFPDMRGVSKAERTPVLKQKLSELKTSLRRYLSGLKGASYEFDVNGNVLDARLYDTGIREVMDRVTQEKSSMLFGSDQIFRNAQYLYSTPDYDSNPNVYRWNYFYTPVQIGDQTVGVRIAVRDMKQSGANPAGSQIYHWGIKKDTALDGGRSGDLPLSTGVSSAASFNSTVAQPGNPVNQN
-1118 ISPNAESSVGAYTIR
+1118 V
-1133 QNENGTYDLY
+1133 
-1143 TPDGIRLIHDASK
+1143 
-1156 AYVEKIAKP
+1156 
-1165 LNREITKNQSTWGI
+1165 
-1179 KVENVPT
+1179 
-1186 AESSVG
+1186 
-1192 AAQYGFDPYT
+1192 
-1202 NAANQYGTIREG
+1202 
-1214 EKPSRVVDVP
+1214 
-1224 VSMDGESKVSL
+1224 
-1235 YVHSANDMGAMRS
+1235 SANDMGAMRS

-1267 ETGWDVPEAQRTPIM
+1267 ETGWDVPEAQRAPIM

-1385 RAAKKTN
+1385 HAAKKTN
-1392 KAEIMNRVS
+1392 KAEIMNRVN

-1465 QAGGGENLDFLRT
+1465 QSGGGENLDFLRT

-1582 DASGTAGK
+1582 DTSGGAGK
-1590 YENTSNRTFKMS
+1590 YENTANRTFKMS
-1602 GGVFSKLMSVWEAYE
+1602 GGVFSKLMSVWETYE

-1643 YEKGKITDDSL
+1643 YEKGKIKDDSL
-1654 RNAGEQEAL
+1654 RDAGEQEAL

-1673 SDAAIG
+1673 SDAATG

-1691 VGAGDIMLPFAQVPS
+1691 IGAGDIMLPFAQVPS

-1805 DLRGESA
+1805 DLRGESV

-1903 NQLSSIIPNSLR
+1903 NQLSSVIPNSLR

-1984 TYKPD
+1984 TYKLD

-2281 DKQSWT
+2281 DKQNWT

-2320 ADAKSELATSYQAGW
+2320 ADAKSELTTSYQAGW
-2335 SKNVRGTGAKMAD
+2335 SKNVKDTGAKMAD

-2408 IWAAL
+2408 IWNRL

>member
-1 MADYYINSDYGK
+1 MLS
-13 QLAGS
+13 S
-18 LKAGDMAE
+18 PKA
-26 ASDGSTWRKEADG
+26 
-39 SVTVWKNGQTMT
+39 
-51 GRVGVS
+51 
-57 APAVSE
+57 
-63 APSSSA
+63 
-69 SQTVETPTLDAAT
+69 
-82 GGSSQQTTAADYTG
+82 
-96 SAQEQRDQ
+96 
-104 EQAQAR
+104 
-110 LASEKAKAATEKV
+110 
-123 TAGLGQSSSDEL
+123 
-135 LNQAIQQASTP
+135 
-146 EYKISSAQGVL
+146 
-157 LADELRMAGDM
+157 
-168 AEASDGSTW
+168 
-177 RREADGSIS
+177 
-186 VRKGDKTYKANIDRA
+186 
-201 AAKQDP
+201 
-207 QWAVLTAPAPA
+207 
-218 AAETGSGKKSSRK
+218 
-231 SSSGS
+231 
-236 ASSGGSGT
+236 
-244 YTFPAAST
+244 
-252 GTQKT
+252 
-257 PTTTATGTD
+257 
-266 RASLRK
+266 
-272 QAATAQKEMG
+272 
-282 DLARQISVAKI
+282 
-293 RGKDT
+293 
-298 SALQAKYNEAKAR
+298 
-311 YDAAN
+311 
-316 TQIQAPQ
+316 
-323 QLSTSGARQEQFSQR
+323 
-338 QTLME
+338 
-343 LATQQA
+343 
-349 AERKDAWQSLP
+349 
-360 TVRDSERF
+360 
-368 SDIDNVT
+368 
-375 TGRMRSAE
+375 
-383 QQQIAGAVEALQKD
+383 
-397 AWRSLPTVRDS
+397 
-408 ERFSVPS
+408 
-415 QTDALVQ
+415 
-422 QAIAQAPRT
+422 
-431 LSGKPYLPEN
+431 
-441 DGGFSH
+441 
-447 SSGTSKSKVDR
+447 
-458 LAAQQMNIAMAN
+458 
-470 DDYDTIRRIREQ
+470 
-482 NNYLDDNESFKY
+482 
-494 LAGRAKTG
+494 
-502 LLGAIQGV
+502 
-510 GNALS
+510 
-515 YLFQAKEPEGYD
+515 
-527 WDNPVMTGDQFAE
+527 
-540 SVSGLK
+540 
-546 QTFSFAD
+546 
-553 TDARKFAQRYA
+553 
-564 GRNIPAAQQTA
+564 
-575 GSVAEGVAGMLPTIA
+575 
-590 SNIAVPGSS
+590 
-599 LYVLFTQA
+599 LY
-607 AGSAT
+607 
-612 SDALQRGATGQQ
+612 
-624 AVTYGV
+624 
-630 ANGALEVLTEKM
+630 
-642 FDGVAGV
+642 
-649 FGKGAADDALQSL
+649 
-662 VRRVTQN
+662 
-669 EGVQNALLAVA
+669 
-680 DSLGEGFEEF
+680 
-690 VSEFGDKVLADL
+690 
-702 LLKDDD
+702 
-708 RNFRQVLSDAGES
+708 
-721 FLVGALTSAVMQAA
+721 
-735 GSITK
+735 
-740 NTTPKQAAEKVN
+740 TTPKVICRKVLLEQLVFPTIPMCPLEADQQAK
-752 DILQEDIRQEGI
+752 
-764 NANVREAAKQS
+764 
-775 DFDRSTL
+775 
-782 ETMRP
+782 
-787 EAFQTPAWA
+787 
-796 EFLDTQQTTQGTA
+796 
-809 ERGTEGVITRGEV
+809 
-822 NKNSAAPE
+822 APPGKLGPDAPYN
-830 QTTVSPING
+830 TSYNPTVAQPGN
-839 PVRSDAAE
+839 
-847 AGIINI
+847 
-853 NDGSEKIKSDF
+853 
-864 KKLIE
+864 
-869 KNNGS
+869 
-874 LSVNQLA
+874 SVNQ
-881 NYGSSLGKSDAQLLM
+881 
-896 SFLDDIDSGKT
+896 
-907 PYKYDSVGGIHEV
+907 
-920 DPNSHIDNRDMS
+920 
-932 MRMKRGQHSFQY
+932 
-944 DNPEIHEYMKQA
+944 
-956 AEMLL
+956 
-961 DEIQNSTRGERFATQ
+961 
-976 VEYGDNGGYHHWT
+976 
-989 GTKRYTTEGIA
+989 
-1000 YLKDNFG
+1000 
-1007 ISWDNLA
+1007 
-1014 RAAENIIKDDG
+1014 
-1025 AENYADA
+1025 
-1032 NRVEMLLDNMLTY
+1032 
-1045 GYQSLSNQNEFHSYS
+1045 
-1060 IPPNEAYIAAKSA
+1060 
-1073 IPGASVQY
+1073 
-1081 KQESDMMDLLFEEM
+1081 
-1095 DNTESAGKTPESV
+1095 
-1108 AQSSNPVNQN
+1108 
-1118 ISPNAESSVGAYTIR
+1118 
-1133 QNENGTYDLY
+1133 
-1143 TPDGIRLIHDASK
+1143 
-1156 AYVEKIAKP
+1156 
-1165 LNREITKNQSTWGI
+1165 
-1179 KVENVPT
+1179 NV
-1186 AESSVG
+1186 
-1192 AAQYGFDPYT
+1192 
-1202 NAANQYGTIREG
+1202 
-1214 EKPSRVVDVP
+1214 
-1224 VSMDGESKVSL
+1224 
-1235 YVHSANDMGAMRS
+1235 SANDMGAMRS

-1256 AQTQSNTINSM
+1256 SQTQSNTIGSM
-1267 ETGWDVPEAQRTPIM
+1267 EADWNVPESQRTPIL

-1465 QAGGGENLDFLRT
+1465 QSGGGENLDFLRT

-1492 AVSAGEQVKTV
+1492 AVSAGEKVKTV
-1503 RRMGMLSKVSTVM
+1503 RRTGMLSKVSTVM

-1590 YENTSNRTFKMS
+1590 YENTANRTFKMS

-1636 QKGIDRL
+1636 QNGIDRL

-1691 VGAGDIMLPFAQVPS
+1691 IGAGDIMLPFSQVPS

-1727 INMIDSARKGE
+1727 INMIDSARKGK

-1812 EWQAGD
+1812 QWQAGD

-1932 NVWQQAVDNAKAS
+1932 NVWQQAVDNVKAS

-1972 FMNRNVNPGNVT
+1972 FMNRNINPGNVT

-2010 TAPRSLKVDGEAVSL
+2010 TAPRSLKVDGEAISL

-2104 ALISAAVKAQHYLS
+2104 ALISSAVKAQHYLS

-2165 GELNETQ
+2165 GELTETQ

-2237 FGRSAKVTPEMALQA
+2237 FGRNAKVTPEMALQA

-2320 ADAKSELATSYQAGW
+2320 ADAKSELATSYQEGW
-2335 SKNVRGTGAKMAD
+2335 SKNVRDTGAKMAD

-2408 IWAAL
+2408 IWNML

>member
-63 APSSSA
+63 APSFSA
-69 SQTVETPTLDAAT
+69 SPTVETPTLDAAT
-82 GGSSQQTTAADYTG
+82 GSSSQQTTAADYTG
-96 SAQEQRDQ
+96 SAQEQHDQ
-104 EQAQAR
+104 ERAQTR

-123 TAGLGQSSSDEL
+123 TAGLDQSSSDEL

-186 VRKGDKTYKANIDRA
+186 VRKGDRTYKANIDRA

-207 QWAVLTAPAPA
+207 QWAILTAPAPA
-218 AAETGSGKKSSRK
+218 AAETGSGKKSFGK

-375 TGRMRSAE
+375 TGRTRSAE
-383 QQQIAGAVEALQKD
+383 QQQIAGAVKALQKD

-408 ERFSVPS
+408 ERFNVPT

-422 QAIAQAPRT
+422 QVISQAPRT

-553 TDARKFAQRYA
+553 TDAQKFAQRYA

-853 NDGSEKIKSDF
+853 
-864 KKLIE
+864 
-869 KNNGS
+869 
-874 LSVNQLA
+874 
-881 NYGSSLGKSDAQLLM
+881 
-896 SFLDDIDSGKT
+896 
-907 PYKYDSVGGIHEV
+907 
-920 DPNSHIDNRDMS
+920 
-932 MRMKRGQHSFQY
+932 
-944 DNPEIHEYMKQA
+944 
-956 AEMLL
+956 
-961 DEIQNSTRGERFATQ
+961 
-976 VEYGDNGGYHHWT
+976 
-989 GTKRYTTEGIA
+989 
-1000 YLKDNFG
+1000 
-1007 ISWDNLA
+1007 
-1014 RAAENIIKDDG
+1014 
-1025 AENYADA
+1025 
-1032 NRVEMLLDNMLTY
+1032 
-1045 GYQSLSNQNEFHSYS
+1045 
-1060 IPPNEAYIAAKSA
+1060 
-1073 IPGASVQY
+1073 
-1081 KQESDMMDLLFEEM
+1081 EEM
-1095 DNTESAGKTPESV
+1095 DNAESARKTPFGRASRNNTGAATQLPDASASWFTANTDSANMAPNANL
-1108 AQSSNPVNQN
+1108 AQSFGPVNQN
-1118 ISPNAESSVGAYTIR
+1118 V
-1133 QNENGTYDLY
+1133 
-1143 TPDGIRLIHDASK
+1143 
-1156 AYVEKIAKP
+1156 
-1165 LNREITKNQSTWGI
+1165 
-1179 KVENVPT
+1179 
-1186 AESSVG
+1186 
-1192 AAQYGFDPYT
+1192 
-1202 NAANQYGTIREG
+1202 
-1214 EKPSRVVDVP
+1214 
-1224 VSMDGESKVSL
+1224 
-1235 YVHSANDMGAMRS
+1235 SANDMGAMRS

-1392 KAEIMNRVS
+1392 KAEVMNRVS

-1454 NRIANYARAEA
+1454 NRIADYARAEA
-1465 QAGGGENLDFLRT
+1465 QAGGGKNLDFLRT

-1691 VGAGDIMLPFAQVPS
+1691 IGAGDIMLPFAQVPS

-1805 DLRGESA
+1805 DLRGESV

-1903 NQLSSIIPNSLR
+1903 NQLSSVIPNSLR

-1984 TYKPD
+1984 TYKLD

-2320 ADAKSELATSYQAGW
+2320 ADAKSELTTSYQAGW
-2335 SKNVRGTGAKMAD
+2335 SKNVKDTGAKMAD

-2408 IWAAL
+2408 IWNRL

>member
-1 MADYYINSDYGK
+1 MADYYINSDKGK
-13 QLAGS
+13 ELANS
-18 LKAGDMAE
+18 LRAGDMAE
-26 ASDGSTWRKEADG
+26 ASDGSLWRKESDG
-39 SVTVWKNGQTMT
+39 SISVIKNGQTMT

-63 APSSSA
+63 APSFSA
-69 SQTVETPTLDAAT
+69 SPAVETPTLDAAT

-104 EQAQAR
+104 EQAQTV

-123 TAGLGQSSSDEL
+123 TAGLDQSSGDEL

-157 LADELRMAGDM
+157 LADELRTAGDM

-186 VRKGDKTYKANIDRA
+186 VRKGDKTYTATIDRA

-207 QWAVLTAPAPA
+207 QWAVLTAPAPTGT
-218 AAETGSGKKSSRK
+218 ETSSKKSSGK
-231 SSSGS
+231 SSGS

-311 YDAAN
+311 YDVAN

-368 SDIDNVT
+368 SNIDNVT
-375 TGRMRSAE
+375 TGRTRSAE
-383 QQQIAGAVEALQKD
+383 QQQIAGAVEELQKN

-408 ERFSVPS
+408 ERFNIPS
-415 QTDALVQ
+415 QTDALLQ
-422 QAIAQAPRT
+422 QAVAQAPRT

-447 SSGTSKSKVDR
+447 SSGSTERQNVLERIGNAALGGLIQSGGTSMDAAGAMYQAGQGGRNTTYDESRAWFQDQLDSELRTLNSMLLENQDNPGTYTQAEIKNQRRIVAEAQARVNAFALTQDAQEQSGELARD
-458 LAAQQMNIAMAN
+458 LAADVSNAGASRVAQSKRGASKLGSMA
-470 DDYDTIRRIREQ
+470 
-482 NNYLDDNESFKY
+482 LDA
-494 LAGRAKTG
+494 LASAAQSGADMATNA
-502 LLGAIQGV
+502 LLGTSGSMLPFAFRAFGGGTQQARNDGATL
-510 GNALS
+510 GQQLA
-515 YLFQAKEPEGYD
+515 YGGTMAAKE
-527 WDNPVMTGDQFAE
+527 VF
-540 SVSGLK
+540 
-546 QTFSFAD
+546 
-553 TDARKFAQRYA
+553 
-564 GRNIPAAQQTA
+564 
-575 GSVAEGVAGMLPTIA
+575 
-590 SNIAVPGSS
+590 
-599 LYVLFTQA
+599 
-607 AGSAT
+607 
-612 SDALQRGATGQQ
+612 
-624 AVTYGV
+624 
-630 ANGALEVLTEKM
+630 TEKM
-642 FDGVAGV
+642 FNIAGLQSKAYGKGSFDDYVEKTVAGAV
-649 FGKGAADDALQSL
+649 DKLASTDVGKRLLGGAAQFMTSA
-662 VRRVTQN
+662 
-669 EGVQNALLAVA
+669 A
-680 DSLGEGFEEF
+680 GEGLEELI
-690 VSEFGDKVLADL
+690 GDWMEWQLPRIYD
-702 LLKDDD
+702 KDPDSAKD
-708 RNFRQVLSDAGES
+708 VAVNSLYD
-721 FLVGALTSAVMQAA
+721 FLVGAISGVMGNLTTPGQFTNYDVNEHLGGSQGQQVNRQLTQDELLDAAMQAA
-735 GSITK
+735 NRGETL
-740 NTTPKQAAEKVN
+740 TGPVQAAN
-752 DILQEDIRQEGI
+752 
-764 NANVREAAKQS
+764 
-775 DFDRSTL
+775 
-782 ETMRP
+782 
-787 EAFQTPAWA
+787 QT
-796 EFLDTQQTTQGTA
+796 TQQTTQA
-809 ERGTEGVITRGEV
+809 AQERGTEGVITGEESSALDEAMRSTFTEALSGISSDV
-822 NKNSAAPE
+822 ATNKPQNVKNLLNATKE
-830 QTTVSPING
+830 QITRFIQNAFNKQNQFQYLKISDVSPEL
-839 PVRSDAAE
+839 AE
-847 AGIINI
+847 TLRAAGIDVDGYAHALRD
-853 NDGSEKIKSDF
+853 NDIRHVESSHGSQSNDKYKVTADMLGDVQNVIDNYDVLYRGFDTRFENPTVVYEKRMGNRTFYVEEVMSD
-864 KKLIE
+864 
-869 KNNGS
+869 G
-874 LSVNQLA
+874 V
-881 NYGSSLGKSDAQLLM
+881 LGTKQMVVTGENSKP
-896 SFLDDIDSGKT
+896 SFLKKYTEVASVSDDTDVPARSGST
-907 PYKYDSVGGIHEV
+907 GQSPPGNHVPDAPYNTSYDS
-920 DPNSHIDNRDMS
+920 
-932 MRMKRGQHSFQY
+932 
-944 DNPEIHEYMKQA
+944 
-956 AEMLL
+956 
-961 DEIQNSTRGERFATQ
+961 T
-976 VEYGDNGGYHHWT
+976 
-989 GTKRYTTEGIA
+989 
-1000 YLKDNFG
+1000 
-1007 ISWDNLA
+1007 
-1014 RAAENIIKDDG
+1014 
-1025 AENYADA
+1025 
-1032 NRVEMLLDNMLTY
+1032 
-1045 GYQSLSNQNEFHSYS
+1045 
-1060 IPPNEAYIAAKSA
+1060 
-1073 IPGASVQY
+1073 
-1081 KQESDMMDLLFEEM
+1081 
-1095 DNTESAGKTPESV
+1095 V
-1108 AQSSNPVNQN
+1108 AQSGNSVNQN
-1118 ISPNAESSVGAYTIR
+1118 I
-1133 QNENGTYDLY
+1133 
-1143 TPDGIRLIHDASK
+1143 
-1156 AYVEKIAKP
+1156 
-1165 LNREITKNQSTWGI
+1165 
-1179 KVENVPT
+1179 
-1186 AESSVG
+1186 
-1192 AAQYGFDPYT
+1192 
-1202 NAANQYGTIREG
+1202 
-1214 EKPSRVVDVP
+1214 
-1224 VSMDGESKVSL
+1224 
-1235 YVHSANDMGAMRS
+1235 SANDMGAMRS

-1256 AQTQSNTINSM
+1256 AQTQSNTIGSM
-1267 ETGWDVPEAQRTPIM
+1267 EADWNVPEAQRTPIM

-1392 KAEIMNRVS
+1392 KAEVMNRVN

-1454 NRIANYARAEA
+1454 NRIANYARSEA
-1465 QAGGGENLDFLRT
+1465 QTGGGKNLDFLKT
-1478 FAADSIYNIAADTR
+1478 FASNSIYNIAADTQT
-1492 AVSAGEQVKTV
+1492 ASAGEKVKTY
-1503 RRMGMLSKVSTVM
+1503 RRQGMLSKVATVM
-1516 RNLVSNNVFDPID
+1516 RNLVSNNGFDPLD
-1529 SIARNVSVPLD
+1529 SVARNISVPLD
-1540 MLVSTITGTRSV
+1540 MLVSKFTGTRSV
-1552 AGDASWFSAAKRKG
+1552 AGDASWLSKAKRKG
-1566 SMDGLAR
+1566 SADGLAKSV
-1573 ACMEVGLDV
+1573 MQVGLDV
-1582 DASGTAGK
+1582 DASGTIGK
-1590 YENTSNRTFKMS
+1590 YESTSNRTFKMS
-1602 GGVFSKLMSVWEAYE
+1602 GGVFSKLMSTWEAVE
-1617 GYTLNA
+1617 GYLLNS

-1636 QKGIDRL
+1636 QQGIDRL
-1643 YEKGKITDDSL
+1643 YERGKIKDDSL
-1654 RNAGEQEAL
+1654 RDAGKQEAL

-1668 DKTVL
+1668 DDTAL
-1673 SDAAIG
+1673 S
-1679 VRNALNKAHIGD
+1679 KAVTGFRSGINEAHLGD
-1691 VGAGDIMLPFAQVPS
+1691 VGVGDVALTFAQVPA
-1706 NLGARAIEYS
+1706 NLASRSIEYS
-1716 PAGLGVAAADF
+1716 PAASVSVFVDF
-1727 INMIDSARKGE
+1727 ANLLIDAKSGKM
-1738 FTAAQQAKAVQ
+1738 TAAKQAKAVQ
-1749 GVGRALTGSGM
+1749 TVGRALTGTGL
-1760 IAIAAAGALRGWLKV
+1760 IALSAVGHMAGWLV
-1775 TGDDDDKNKDA
+1775 VSGDDDDKNKSA
-1786 LGKTH
+1786 LDKLL
-1791 GLDGTQLNISAALR
+1791 GLNGTQLNVNALLR
-1805 DLRGESA
+1805 HIRGEST
-1812 EWQAGD
+1812 EFQEGD
-1818 QLLSIGFLDPLNA
+1818 ILISIGFMDPLNA
-1831 QLTTGALIADD
+1831 LFTTGVLVAEDYKEAHAQGKKLTFGQAVGDSFLGAYQAVMEMPLISDFRDIAQNYQYSSGEKFYQKAGDAL
-1842 IRSEAGV
+1842 
-1849 TAGRVLGNSLSGA
+1849 
-1862 LQSVLD
+1862 
-1868 TPVMS
+1868 
-1873 TFQDVATNYEYSG
+1873 
-1886 ASTPGGKMMDAA
+1886 

-1903 NQLSSIIPNSLR
+1903 SQVASLIPNSLR

-1954 AKTDVWGNPV
+1954 AKTDVWGNPI
-1964 KNEGGIRN
+1964 KNEGGVRN
-1972 FMNRNVNPGNVT
+1972 FMNRNINPGNIT
-1984 TYKPD
+1984 TYKTD
-1989 AVSSEIE
+1989 EVSTELG
-1996 KISEATNTSLYPDR
+1996 KISEATGESLYPDR

-2038 DAYSAAV
+2038 DAYYAAV
-2045 TSLMNDKNY
+2045 TSLMNDENY

-2072 ATEQARDSL
+2072 AKEQARDSL
-2081 GIGYEVKS
+2081 GIGYEMDNA
-2089 SAQKILEKSGAERNN
+2089 AQKILEKSGTERNN

-2150 KANTYFSAVEAAKYG
+2150 KANTYFEAVEAAKYG

-2196 TDTNKSGTKADEY
+2196 TDANKSGTKADEY
-2209 LKAYRHGELND
+2209 LKAYRQGELND

-2237 FGRSAKVTPEMALQA
+2237 FGRGAKVTPEMALQA

-2281 DKQSWT
+2281 EKQSWT

-2320 ADAKSELATSYQAGW
+2320 ADAKSELTTSYQAGW
-2335 SKNVRGTGAKMAD
+2335 SKNVKDTGAKMAD

-2361 EEERKA
+2361 SEELDD
-2367 AGYKNTWTWFCDYLN
+2367 AGYSYVWQWFCDYLN
-2382 TTDLTQEQKFG
+2382 TTDLTREQKYAM
-2393 IAISMSDY
+2393 AISIKKNDY
-2401 SDKTKQK
+2401 GEGTMKK
-2408 IWAAL
+2408 IWNRL

>member
-69 SQTVETPTLDAAT
+69 SPTVETPTLDAAT
-82 GGSSQQTTAADYTG
+82 GSSSQQTTAVDYTG

-123 TAGLGQSSSDEL
+123 TAGLDQSSSDEL

-157 LADELRMAGDM
+157 LADGLRMAGDM

-186 VRKGDKTYKANIDRA
+186 VRKGDRTYKANIDRA

-207 QWAVLTAPAPA
+207 QWAILTAPAPA
-218 AAETGSGKKSSRK
+218 AAETGSGKKSSGK

-236 ASSGGSGT
+236 ASSRGSGT

-257 PTTTATGTD
+257 PTATATGTD

-343 LATQQA
+343 MATQQA

-375 TGRMRSAE
+375 TGRMRGAE
-383 QQQIAGAVEALQKD
+383 QQQIAGAVKELQKN
-397 AWRSLPTVRDS
+397 AWRSLPTVQDS
-408 ERFSVPS
+408 GRFSIPS
-415 QTDALVQ
+415 QTDSLMQ
-422 QAIAQAPRT
+422 QAIAKTPRT

-441 DGGFSH
+441 NGGFSH
-447 SSGTSKSKVDR
+447 SSGTSKSMVDR

-553 TDARKFAQRYA
+553 TDAQKFAQRYA
-564 GRNIPAAQQTA
+564 GRNIPAAQRTA
-575 GSVAEGVAGMLPTIA
+575 GSVAEGVAGMIPTIA

-612 SDALQRGATGQQ
+612 TDALQRGASGKQ

-669 EGVQNALLAVA
+669 KGAQNALLTIA

-690 VSEFGDKVLADL
+690 ASEFGDKVLADL

-752 DILQEDIRQEGI
+752 NILQEDIRQEGI

-775 DFDRSTL
+775 DLDRSTL

-787 EAFQTPAWA
+787 EAFQTPTWA
-796 EFLDTQQTTQGTA
+796 ELMDTQQTMQGAA
-809 ERGTEGVITRGEV
+809 ERGTEGVITVGQLNIDNTANRGYA
-822 NKNSAAPE
+822 NNSEGGQAYGRTNQLDGASGE
-830 QTTVSPING
+830 GVWG
-839 PVRSDAAE
+839 RSD
-847 AGIINI
+847 G
-853 NDGSEKIKSDF
+853 DG
-864 KKLIE
+864 L
-869 KNNGS
+869 
-874 LSVNQLA
+874 
-881 NYGSSLGKSDAQLLM
+881 GSSLAGRVQRNGRGNLSESGIVLLSPESQRILTERGIVNVELHDSSADNAAFSYALAAARTADQRNGWAVTPKSVQELKESGARSYMDTNGSTGFAIAPDGDIEAVFANKAAGAPKGSTKSTIPQAIALGGNKLDCYGHNLVDIYSKYGFEPVARVAFNPEYANDGWTADKGSPDIYFMMHNGDSADAVVQNMNKYKRWSKAELDALPLM
-896 SFLDDIDSGKT
+896 D
-907 PYKYDSVGGIHEV
+907 YDSAYQY
-920 DPNSHIDNRDMS
+920 RD
-932 MRMKRGQHSFQY
+932 F
-944 DNPEIHEYMKQA
+944 
-956 AEMLL
+956 LL
-961 DEIQNSTRGERFATQ
+961 NKSIQR
-976 VEYGDNGGYHHWT
+976 
-989 GTKRYTTEGIA
+989 KTE
-1000 YLKDNFG
+1000 
-1007 ISWDNLA
+1007 
-1014 RAAENIIKDDG
+1014 
-1025 AENYADA
+1025 
-1032 NRVEMLLDNMLTY
+1032 
-1045 GYQSLSNQNEFHSYS
+1045 
-1060 IPPNEAYIAAKSA
+1060 
-1073 IPGASVQY
+1073 
-1081 KQESDMMDLLFEEM
+1081 
-1095 DNTESAGKTPESV
+1095 
-1108 AQSSNPVNQN
+1108 
-1118 ISPNAESSVGAYTIR
+1118 
-1133 QNENGTYDLY
+1133 
-1143 TPDGIRLIHDASK
+1143 
-1156 AYVEKIAKP
+1156 
-1165 LNREITKNQSTWGI
+1165 
-1179 KVENVPT
+1179 
-1186 AESSVG
+1186 
-1192 AAQYGFDPYT
+1192 
-1202 NAANQYGTIREG
+1202 
-1214 EKPSRVVDVP
+1214 
-1224 VSMDGESKVSL
+1224 
-1235 YVHSANDMGAMRS
+1235 NDMGAMRS
-1248 QFESVPKQ
+1248 KFKYVPKQ
-1256 AQTQSNTINSM
+1256 AQTQSNTINQNVSATDSTGAAPAGFDPLSHASNQYGAIPPGEKASRVVDIPASM
-1267 ETGWDVPEAQRTPIM
+1267 DGETKVRRFTRTAAEAQVTTDEMVNRIENLVADGKLDYEVYGNKQALQDGKDLIEKQYTRGKTIEQIRSDFIRDANNGKGGAKFVSQGTMLYADAIAAGDYQTASDILVALAAVETNAGQTVQAARLLKSMSPEGRIFTVQKMVSNLEAQINQRRSGNKQIEINVPDALLNAYQNATTETAQQTALDNIYQNIADQVPTTLREGLQQWRYFSMLANPSTHAKNITGNVSGAVAKIGKDNIGALLETIFIGDKPGYRTKAFLNLASEADQNLLNKAWAD
-1282 YDTISEAKS
+1282 YDTASELFEDSVGKYSQSSGEINDRRRYWKINDPQSAVTKGIDKALGAAEKVADFNTKALEVEDMWFSKPMYATALASYMKANHMTEITDAARTYAMSEAKRGTFNDLNAVSKWASQIGNDSKLGRFLAGTIYPFKKVPANVMVRTVEYSPLGFAKGVYDLVQMSKGNTDYTAAKAIDDFAAGATGSALLGIGIALAKQGILRATGIGDDKEKEQQKNAFGAKDFS
-1291 LDNARLRLAQD
+1291 LIAGDTYIPIDSFTLNGTALLTGAQIWEAVQNAKNGDEPVSLEDILDALSKITDPVFEQSMLTGLDSVISTIKNSGNDVGTGEMLAKLGIQIVGNYIGQYVPTILGRIASSTDKNQRSTYIEPDGPWDPVQSAIQGVQKKVPGWRQQMAVTYGNWGVPVEGNGAGSTASAIGKAVTPIYPSQKKTDPVEEEIARLHDANSAYANFYKRPSKTISVDGKSVKLTSDQYGNYVVARGQTD
-1302 YAGEMAELRGKHNWS
+1302 YNLRSAMLENDLYKSLPDQIKSKAMEMS
-1317 GEEVDMGM
+1317 
-1325 TILDNYRR
+1325 
-1333 AAEQTG
+1333 
-1339 DWTEY
+1339 
-1344 SNWRKE
+1344 
-1350 VSAHGT
+1350 
-1356 AAGQALQAYAKYSRQ
+1356 QAYATEIGRE
-1371 TGGGIVAD
+1371 
-1379 ASAALE
+1379 AAG
-1385 RAAKKTN
+1385 
-1392 KAEIMNRVS
+1392 
-1401 ALAQQY
+1401 
-1407 DAAVGTGQENAKVN
+1407 VGYQSQEKW
-1421 VNDLVDI
+1421 VNDLAG
-1428 IKSASTARQTGTLI
+1428 KSQDDVLNAVL
-1442 GNKTPPIVNWAM
+1442 
-1454 NRIANYARAEA
+1454 
-1465 QAGGGENLDFLRT
+1465 L
-1478 FAADSIYNIAADTR
+1478 R
-1492 AVSAGEQVKTV
+1492 AVES
-1503 RRMGMLSKVSTVM
+1503 
-1516 RNLVSNNVFDPID
+1516 
-1529 SIARNVSVPLD
+1529 
-1540 MLVSTITGTRSV
+1540 
-1552 AGDASWFSAAKRKG
+1552 
-1566 SMDGLAR
+1566 
-1573 ACMEVGLDV
+1573 
-1582 DASGTAGK
+1582 SG
-1590 YENTSNRTFKMS
+1590 Y
-1602 GGVFSKLMSVWEAYE
+1602 
-1617 GYTLNA
+1617 
-1623 TDEFQKG
+1623 
-1630 GIEASV
+1630 I
-1636 QKGIDRL
+1636 
-1643 YEKGKITDDSL
+1643 
-1654 RNAGEQEAL
+1654 
-1663 YRTFQ
+1663 
-1668 DKTVL
+1668 
-1673 SDAAIG
+1673 
-1679 VRNALNKAHIGD
+1679 
-1691 VGAGDIMLPFAQVPS
+1691 
-1706 NLGARAIEYS
+1706 
-1716 PAGLGVAAADF
+1716 
-1727 INMIDSARKGE
+1727 
-1738 FTAAQQAKAVQ
+1738 
-1749 GVGRALTGSGM
+1749 
-1760 IAIAAAGALRGWLKV
+1760 
-1775 TGDDDDKNKDA
+1775 
-1786 LGKTH
+1786 
-1791 GLDGTQLNISAALR
+1791 
-1805 DLRGESA
+1805 
-1812 EWQAGD
+1812 
-1818 QLLSIGFLDPLNA
+1818 
-1831 QLTTGALIADD
+1831 
-1842 IRSEAGV
+1842 
-1849 TAGRVLGNSLSGA
+1849 
-1862 LQSVLD
+1862 
-1868 TPVMS
+1868 
-1873 TFQDVATNYEYSG
+1873 
-1886 ASTPGGKMMDAA
+1886 
-1898 QKYAA
+1898 
-1903 NQLSSIIPNSLR
+1903 
-1915 GIAQGL
+1915 
-1921 DDTERNAYSSD
+1921 
-1932 NVWQQAVDNAKAS
+1932 
-1945 IPGLRETLP
+1945 
-1954 AKTDVWGNPV
+1954 
-1964 KNEGGIRN
+1964 
-1972 FMNRNVNPGNVT
+1972 
-1984 TYKPD
+1984 
-1989 AVSSEIE
+1989 
-1996 KISEATNTSLYPDR
+1996 
-2010 TAPRSLKVDGEAVSL
+2010 
-2025 TFEQRSMYQKAYG
+2025 
-2038 DAYSAAV
+2038 
-2045 TSLMNDKNY
+2045 
-2054 KAMPDSMKAE
+2054 
-2064 ILQQAKDT
+2064 
-2072 ATEQARDSL
+2072 
-2081 GIGYEVKS
+2081 
-2089 SAQKILEKSGAERNN
+2089 
-2104 ALISAAVKAQHYLS
+2104 S
-2118 PETQKQLSDVDRQ
+2118 PETQAQLTKVEQQ
-2131 FGGAD
+2131 FGGTD
-2136 YVGLSDELFNSAKE
+2136 YVGLSDELFNAAKE

-2165 GELNETQ
+2165 GELTETQ

-2258 MKDVKDEDGK
+2258 MNDVKDEDGK

-2309 ADQLRKGNIKT
+2309 ADQLRKGNIRT
-2320 ADAKSELATSYQAGW
+2320 ADAKSELTTSYQAGW
-2335 SKNVRGTGAKMAD
+2335 SKNVRDTGAKMAD

>member
-1 MADYYINSDYGK
+1 MADYYINSDRGK
-13 QLAGS
+13 ELANS
-18 LKAGDMAE
+18 LRAGDMAE
-26 ASDGSTWRKEADG
+26 ASDGSLWRKEADG
-39 SVTVWKNGQTMT
+39 SISVIKNGQTMT

-57 APAVSE
+57 APAVS
-63 APSSSA
+63 AA
-69 SQTVETPTLDAAT
+69 SETPPLDPTPTVETPALDAARQ
-82 GGSSQQTTAADYTG
+82 SDPAYSLQQKAA
-96 SAQEQRDQ
+96 AQEQQ
-104 EQAQAR
+104 V
-110 LASEKAKAATEKV
+110 LASEKAKQATENV
-123 TAGLGQSSSDEL
+123 TSGLTQEPISDDL
-135 LNQAIQQASTP
+135 LAQAIQQASKP
-146 EYKISSAQGVL
+146 EVYTIGSAKGVL
-157 LADELRMAGDM
+157 MTDKMQNAGDM
-168 AEASDGSTW
+168 AEAADGSLW
-177 RREADGSIS
+177 RRNEDGSIS
-186 VRKGDKTYKANIDRA
+186 VTKNGKTYTANVDRA

-207 QWAVLTAPAPA
+207 QWAVLTAPPVEEEEA
-218 AAETGSGKKSSRK
+218 SGKKSKKK
-231 SSSGS
+231 SSGTSSGS
-236 ASSGGSGT
+236 GSSGSLNTYFSGAST
-244 YTFPAAST
+244 SAKKETTQAASGST
-252 GTQKT
+252 G
-257 PTTTATGTD
+257 GD
-266 RASLRK
+266 IASIRK
-272 QAATAQKEMG
+272 KAASAQKDMA
-282 DLARQISVAKI
+282 DIARQISAAKM

-298 SALQAKYNEAKAR
+298 AALEAKYAEAKDR
-311 YDAAN
+311 YDKASAQVTAAK
-316 TQIQAPQ
+316 APKNE
-323 QLSTSGARQEQFSQR
+323 GP
-338 QTLME
+338 TLLE
-343 LATQQA
+343 AATRAPEKRA
-349 AERKDAWQSLP
+349 A
-360 TVRDSERF
+360 V
-368 SDIDNVT
+368 
-375 TGRMRSAE
+375 
-383 QQQIAGAVEALQKD
+383 QKE
-397 AWRSLPTVRDS
+397 AWRSLPTVADAD
-408 ERFSVPS
+408 RFSINKAADAQTREAEQQFFASARRELQQNAWRSLPTVQDSDRFGIPS
-415 QTDALVQ
+415 QTDSLIQ

-447 SSGTSKSKVDR
+447 SSGTSKSVKDR

-494 LAGRAKTG
+494 LAGRAKAG

-527 WDNPVMTGDQFAE
+527 WDNPVMTGEQFAE

-553 TDARKFAQRYA
+553 TDAQKFAQRYA
-564 GRNIPAAQQTA
+564 GRNIPAAQRTA
-575 GSVAEGVAGMLPTIA
+575 GSVAEGVAGMIPTIA

-612 SDALQRGATGQQ
+612 TDALQRGASGQN
-624 AVTYGV
+624 AVAYGV

-669 EGVQNALLAVA
+669 EGAQNALLTIA

-690 VSEFGDKVLADL
+690 ASEFGDKVLADL

-708 RNFRQVLSDAGES
+708 RNFQTVLSDAGDS

-752 DILQEDIRQEGI
+752 DILQEDIRQESI
-764 NANVREAAKQS
+764 NANVREAAQQS
-775 DFDRSTL
+775 ALDRGML
-782 ETMRP
+782 ETMHP

-796 EFLDTQQTTQGTA
+796 ELTNTQQTTQPA
-809 ERGTEGVITRGEV
+809 PERGAEGVITGNEA
-822 NKNSAAPE
+822 NKNVPEYTETESTAVNDNPAVHTPQEQAVIEAYKRSVDDGLKGFIERVRGLKDNNFRSKIRTTIETQTDNAARAAAALTGVD
-830 QTTVSPING
+830 TTGFSNV
-839 PVRSDAAE
+839 
-847 AGIINI
+847 
-853 NDGSEKIKSDF
+853 IKG
-864 KKLIE
+864 
-869 KNNGS
+869 NT
-874 LSVNQLA
+874 V
-881 NYGSSLGKSDAQLLM
+881 
-896 SFLDDIDSGKT
+896 T
-907 PYKYDSVGGIHEV
+907 
-920 DPNSHIDNRDMS
+920 HIDNRHGVNGIADHS
-932 MRMKRGQHSFQY
+932 MQNIEDFSRIGFVLDNFTNAEVVPAKNVDSETAKLSREWRNSDNTHAPLIQFSMPVNGTYYVVEAVPASNAHVMAVVSAYMTDGQGKSTLNQEPTLPG
-944 DNPEIHEYMKQA
+944 NRASSSTSET
-956 AEMLL
+956 LL
-961 DEIQNSTRGERFATQ
+961 DSM
-976 VEYGDNGGYHHWT
+976 
-989 GTKRYTTEGIA
+989 
-1000 YLKDNFG
+1000 L
-1007 ISWDNLA
+1007 
-1014 RAAENIIKDDG
+1014 G
-1025 AENYADA
+1025 ASDA
-1032 NRVEMLLDNMLTY
+1032 N
-1045 GYQSLSNQNEFHSYS
+1045 
-1060 IPPNEAYIAAKSA
+1060 
-1073 IPGASVQY
+1073 
-1081 KQESDMMDLLFEEM
+1081 
-1095 DNTESAGKTPESV
+1095 V
-1108 AQSSNPVNQN
+1108 AQRDNSVNQN
-1118 ISPNAESSVGAYTIR
+1118 V
-1133 QNENGTYDLY
+1133 
-1143 TPDGIRLIHDASK
+1143 
-1156 AYVEKIAKP
+1156 
-1165 LNREITKNQSTWGI
+1165 
-1179 KVENVPT
+1179 
-1186 AESSVG
+1186 
-1192 AAQYGFDPYT
+1192 
-1202 NAANQYGTIREG
+1202 
-1214 EKPSRVVDVP
+1214 
-1224 VSMDGESKVSL
+1224 
-1235 YVHSANDMGAMRS
+1235 SANDMGAMRS

-1256 AQTQSNTINSM
+1256 SQTQSNTIGSM
-1267 ETGWDVPEAQRTPIM
+1267 EADWNVPESQRTPIM

-1392 KAEIMNRVS
+1392 KAEIMNRVN

-1428 IKSASTARQTGTLI
+1428 IKSASTVRQTGTLI

-1454 NRIANYARAEA
+1454 NRIANYARSEA
-1465 QAGGGENLDFLRT
+1465 QSGGGKNLDFLKT
-1478 FAADSIYNIAADTR
+1478 FAADSIYNIAADTSK
-1492 AVSAGEQVKTV
+1492 VSAGEKVKTI

-1529 SIARNVSVPLD
+1529 SVARNVSVPLD

-1552 AGDASWFSAAKRKG
+1552 AGDASWFSAAKRNG

-1582 DASGTAGK
+1582 DTSGGAGK
-1590 YENTSNRTFKMS
+1590 YENTANRTFKMS
-1602 GGVFSKLMSVWEAYE
+1602 GGVFSKLMSVWESYE

-1636 QKGIDRL
+1636 QQGIDRL
-1643 YEKGKITDDSL
+1643 YEKGKIKDDSL
-1654 RNAGEQEAL
+1654 RDAGKQEAL

-1691 VGAGDIMLPFAQVPS
+1691 VGAGDIVLPFAQVPS

-1716 PAGLGVAAADF
+1716 PAGLLVSAADF
-1727 INMIDSARKGE
+1727 INMLDSAKKGNL
-1738 FTAAQQAKAVQ
+1738 TAAQQAKAVQ

-1775 TGDDDDKNKDA
+1775 TGDDEDKNKDA

-1791 GLDGTQLNISAALR
+1791 GLDGTQLNISAAMR
-1805 DLRGESA
+1805 DIRGESA

-1818 QLLSIGFLDPLNA
+1818 TLLSIGFLDPLNA

-1842 IRSEAGV
+1842 IRSEDGV
-1849 TAGRVLGNSLSGA
+1849 TASRVLGNSLSGA

-1873 TFQDVATNYEYSG
+1873 TFQDVATNYEYSD
-1886 ASTPGGKMMDAA
+1886 ASTTGGKVWDAA

-1903 NQLSSIIPNSLR
+1903 NQLSSVIPNSLR

-1932 NVWQQAVDNAKAS
+1932 NVWQQAIDNAKAS

-1964 KNEGGIRN
+1964 KNEGGVRN
-1972 FMNRNVNPGNVT
+1972 FMNRNINPGNIT
-1984 TYKPD
+1984 TYKTD

-1996 KISEATNTSLYPDR
+1996 KISEATGASLYPDR
-2010 TAPRSLKVDGEAVSL
+2010 TAPRSVTVDGEAVGL

-2045 TSLMNDKNY
+2045 TSLMNNKNY

-2064 ILQQAKDT
+2064 ILKQAKDV

-2081 GIGYEVKS
+2081 GVGYEVKT
-2089 SAQKILEKSGAERNN
+2089 SAQKVLEKSGADRTN
-2104 ALISAAVKAQHYLS
+2104 ALISAAVKSQHYLS
-2118 PETQKQLSDVDRQ
+2118 PETQEQRSKVDQQ
-2131 FGGAD
+2131 FAGAD
-2136 YVGLSDELFNSAKE
+2136 YVGLSDEIVDSAKE
-2150 KANTYFSAVEAAKYG
+2150 KADTYFTALEASKYG
-2165 GELNETQ
+2165 GELTETQ
-2172 KELADKDSKELAR
+2172 TELSGKSSKELAR
-2185 YFMDKA
+2185 YFMDEAINAKIKGSDGETKFDKA
-2191 IESRY
+2191 LAAY
-2196 TDTNKSGTKADEY
+2196 QKDE
-2209 LKAYRHGELND
+2209 LTD

-2258 MKDVKDEDGK
+2258 MQDVKDEDGK
-2268 VTSSAQDQFDAWL
+2268 VTNSAEDQFDAWL

-2309 ADQLRKGNIKT
+2309 AEQLRKGNINT
-2320 ADAKSELATSYQAGW
+2320 ATAKNELTTSYQSGW
-2335 SKNVRGTGAKMAD
+2335 THNVKDTGAEMAD
-2348 YIDAIVEYEDRPS
+2348 YIDAIIEYQERPGED
-2361 EEERKA
+2361 ERKA
-2367 AGYKNTWTWFCDYLN
+2367 AGYKNTWSWFCDYLN
-2382 TTDLTQEQKFG
+2382 TTDLTQEQKYA

-2401 SDKTKQK
+2401 ADSTKKK
-2408 IWAAL
+2408 IWDRL